1 MRFFRSLI
9 EQSLERTREAT
20 LGVLGINHPGL
31 RQHLSQSMV
40 NELGADGCFLAP
52 LVFEHTF
59 GWQESDVRLQE
70 LQGELLS
77 ASLLETLER
86 PHYRPDPDLPVE
98 KRPYRFGRQQYPYV
112 HQLQAWRTL
121 LDEQPRSA
129 VITTGTGSGKTECFM
144 VPILEDLVREHER
157 SEAALVG
164 VRALFLYP
172 LNALINSQQERLDA
186 WTQKY
191 GNNIRFCL
199 YNGKTEER
207 ADKVRKDQQQ
217 KPNQIL
223 SRQLLRKEPA
233 PILMTNATMLE
244 YMLVR
249 QVDNPILEISRQQQ
263 SLRWIVLDEAH
274 TYVGSQAAELSLL
287 LRRVVQAFGRQP
299 EQIRFIATSATI
311 AGADAKERLERY
323 LAGLAGI
330 SADQVEVI
338 GGSRVWP
345 DLAFDSPG
353 KTVALPTVRDIEPE
367 SEISPARFEA
377 LCQSNIA
384 RRLRHA
390 VISSAKPLDLN
401 DLVAE
406 VADQLQGSNRLERQ
420 QEVLDWLDAMT
431 GTHPAEKK
439 PPFLKLRVH
448 LFQRML
454 HGLWACVDPRCS
466 AKASHLQD
474 WPFGNV
480 YVTQRARC
488 ECHAPVYELGFCSDC
503 KTPHLLAED
512 RNGELHQPSPY
523 AGDEFALNHE
533 NGGEDAA
540 AEVLTANAASTRL
553 IIAGLPAAHEPYV
566 SITLDL
572 ESQKLGAVN
581 AARNINLCLVK
592 EGKEGTGK
600 KEKDFACCSLCQHST
615 WGSSD
620 FLRKAYLGAPFY
632 VANAVP
638 TVLEFC
644 PDPDKEDCQGRSP
657 EELPGRGRK
666 LITFTDSRQ
675 GTARMAV
682 RMQQEAERSRLRGLV
697 FETLRNAQA
706 KADAAPRDIPN
717 GSPAEL
723 LTLAGNLEKQGLA
736 GMAAEL
742 RKQAELLQS
751 GAAPTNQAET
761 IPWPQMADTIAAA
774 RDIDKFILRYNRYA
788 NPALFDGSEGGLTMA
803 RLLLAREFSRRPKN
817 QNSTETLGLIK
828 VGYQGLEKVTTPP
841 PMWAETRAI
850 PALGTA
856 NDPRSALTLDD
867 WRDFLKVALDFYVRE
882 NTFIPMENKM
892 RPWMGSRFSPKA
904 LYSPK
909 SDVQESSTIRKW
921 PQIKPGT
928 PHRLIKLL
936 ELATGLNRTM
946 NADADKINSWLEAA
960 WLALVNAAILESS
973 DTGHRLH
980 LETLTFSL
988 PTEGW
993 VCPLTRRIFDTT
1005 FRGLTPY
1012 LPQKLL
1018 SQDYRCQKIQ
1028 LPALSTLM
1036 PDGSPVPKQ
1045 VQIRQLVARDPAITQ
1060 LRQESLWTDISDRT
1074 VEGGFYYRTAEH
1086 SAQQSAKRLDDYVEE
1101 FKRGDINVLNC
1112 STTME
1117 MGVDIGGISAVV
1129 MNNLPP
1135 HPANYLQRAGR
1146 AGRRNEARAIAY
1158 TLCKADPHNQRAFAN
1173 PKWPFVTAIPAPSI
1187 TLSSA
1192 RIVQRHVNSLLLA
1205 LFLRMHSSNDG
1216 DRTKLTLH
1224 WFFAPDD
1231 SPSQQ
1236 FMAWL
1241 TASPNEFDSAVKQ
1254 LVRGTC
1260 LEGRS
1265 LNSITGE
1272 TRLALRDLEERWLG
1286 EYRNINHKLQ
1296 AASDGPYK
1304 NALALEKQRHENE
1317 YLLRYLASS
1326 AFLPGYGFPTDV
1338 VSLKTY
1344 NFEDFLHQQRK
1355 SDASREDSIFDNK
1368 EMPSRSLN
1376 IAIREYAPGAQV
1388 VIDGR
1393 VYRSAGVSLQ
1403 WHADG
1408 QVNEAQKFDI
1418 AWRCPEC
1425 GNTGVIENAYANNEG
1440 LCCSHCT
1447 TPIPLSERRMV
1458 LRPGG
1463 FVTDFYE
1470 ETTNDITSQKFIRV
1484 ERPRIQLNGESIS
1497 LPDQRCGF
1505 VRFGHEGSVFHHSS
1519 GEHETGYAVCMTCG
1533 RAESMLASGEVPKDL
1548 QPDKAHRPVGGLAGG
1563 RKAHDCSGEAVK
1575 ANLHLGYQIRT
1586 DVLEIF
1592 LKNPLTGEWLP
1603 DTAKGRLIATTL
1615 GVAIRDVI
1623 AEKLGIASSEMGFS
1637 HRLDR
1642 DRDGGQGR
1650 SVIQLFDE
1658 VSGGAGF
1665 VLAGLGDIPQLLT
1678 EAKER
1683 LRCPANCE
1691 NVCSHCLASQDS
1703 RVERE
1708 ELDRKLALQ
1717 WLSESQ
1723 LVEHLGLPDIFAG
1736 LHGARHCSVG
1746 PLRELSSVINS
1757 LDRRDQAASVLVCLH
1772 GDHQDWDLDH
1782 PRVRE
1787 QMLTWAI
1794 AERLK
1799 VKVGIADPALLSV
1812 EQRETLALLAR
1823 LGVELIE
1830 LQTETLQAPHLV
1842 VQLSSQAGVRS
1853 LYSSM
1858 SSVGVPGADWLQGHA
1873 DVVWVTSRLMPTV
1886 TGSVIDSSG
1895 WNQHPQGARIVEVT
1909 SQLDGPVKTLK
1920 KRIAALI
1927 DAQMPELASLI
1938 ANDQAVS
1945 ISYSDRYLKSPWSLM
1960 LLSSFLELF
1969 RSEKLQSLS
1978 VQTLAP
1984 SGSQPSYLLSHDWM
1998 RADDQEA
2005 ILELW
2010 LKSQFDIV
2018 PNINVMNSPRDL
2030 LHCRVITVNWMS
2042 GKISKILLD
2051 QGMGYWRGRMPYRDQ
2066 MGFDFN
2072 ASPHEQALQMV
2083 EKHSSAHM
2091 QQSGEWPTYISC
2103 SMS

>member
-20 LGVLGINHPGL
+20 LGVLGINHSGL
-31 RQHLSQSMV
+31 RRHLSESMV
-40 NELGADGCFLAP
+40 NTLGDEGCFLAP
-52 LVFEHTF
+52 PVFEHTF
-59 GWQESDVRLQE
+59 GWQEAELRLRD
-70 LQGELLS
+70 LQPEGLLS
-77 ASLLETLER
+77 PSLLDTLANA
-86 PHYRPDPDLPVE
+86 PA
-98 KRPYRFGRQQYPYV
+98 YRFPKTARPYV
-112 HQLQAWRTL
+112 HQLHAWRTL
-121 LDEQPRSA
+121 LNEPPRSA

-144 VPILEDLVREHER
+144 VPILEDLVREHEH
-157 SEAALVG
+157 SKAALVG

-186 WTQKY
+186 WTQTY
-191 GNNIRFCL
+191 GSNIRFCL
-199 YNGKTEER
+199 YNGKTAER
-207 ADKVRKDQQQ
+207 ADKVHKEQQQ

-223 SRQLLRKEPA
+223 SRELLRKEPA

-249 QVDNPILEISRQQQ
+249 QVDSPILETSKQQK

-287 LRRVVQAFGRQP
+287 LRRVVQAFGGQP

-311 AGADAKERLERY
+311 AGADAKDRLKRY
-323 LAGLAGI
+323 LADLAGI
-330 SADQVEVI
+330 PLDHVEVI

-345 DLAFDSPG
+345 DLAFEPLSHNL
-353 KTVALPTVRDIEPE
+353 TLQAIRAIEPE
-367 SEISPARFEA
+367 AEVSPARYKA
-377 LCQSNIA
+377 LCGSTIA
-384 RRLRHA
+384 RSLRHA
-390 VISSAKPLDLN
+390 VVSADKPLDLN
-401 DLVAE
+401 DLIAV
-406 VADQLQGSNRLERQ
+406 VTDQLQASRSVEQQ
-420 QEVLDWLDAMT
+420 QEVLDWLDTMT
-431 GTHPAEKK
+431 GTRQDQGQ

-454 HGLWACVDPRCS
+454 HGLWACVDPQCS
-466 AKASHLQD
+466 AKSSYLQN

-488 ECHAPVYELGFCSDC
+488 ECHAPVYELAFCDDC
-503 KTPHLLAED
+503 KAPHLLAED

-533 NGGEDAA
+533 DDGEDTP
-540 AEVLTANAASTRL
+540 AEAPADNTFSTSTRF
-553 IIAGLPAAHEPYV
+553 IIAGLSTAHDPYF
-566 SITLDL
+566 SINLDL
-572 ESQKLGAVN
+572 ESQKLGALN
-581 AARNINLCLVK
+581 ATRNIGIVLAEESRC
-592 EGKEGTGK
+592 
-600 KEKDFACCSLCQHST
+600 CCSHCEY
-615 WGSSD
+615 SSHRTND

-632 VANAVP
+632 IANAVP
-638 TVLEFC
+638 TILEFC
-644 PDPDKEDCQGRSP
+644 PDPDKEDCDGRSP

-682 RMQQEAERSRLRGLV
+682 RMQQEAERSRLRGRV
-697 FETLRNAQA
+697 FEILRNEQA
-706 KADAAPRDIPN
+706 KQDNQRSDPPAGYEQLLASAA
-717 GSPAEL
+717 L
-723 LTLAGNLEKQGLA
+723 LEKHGLYDEA
-736 GMAAEL
+736 KKTRASAEALTPPPPAPVQISWQEMAQTL
-742 RKQAELLQS
+742 SSTK
-751 GAAPTNQAET
+751 
-761 IPWPQMADTIAAA
+761 
-774 RDIDKFILRYNRYA
+774 DIDQFILRYNRYA

-828 VGYQGLEKVTTPP
+828 VGYQGLEKVTTTPP
-841 PMWAETRAI
+841 LWVDTRAI
-850 PALGTA
+850 PALGA
-856 NDPRSALTLDD
+856 VNDPRCALTLDD
-867 WRDFLKVALDFYVRE
+867 WRNFLKVALDFYVRE

-892 RPWMGSRFSPKA
+892 RRWMGSRFSPKA

-909 SDVQESSTIRKW
+909 SDVQETSTIKKW
-921 PQIKPGT
+921 PQIKPST
-928 PHRLIKLL
+928 PHRLVKLL

-946 NADADKINSWLEAA
+946 NADADKLNSWLEAA
-960 WLALVNAAILESS
+960 WEALVKAGILESS
-973 DTGHRLH
+973 DTGHRLR

-1012 LPQKLL
+1012 LPHKLL
-1018 SQDYRCQKIQ
+1018 SQDYRCQKVR
-1028 LPALSTLM
+1028 LPTLSALM

-1045 VQIRQLVARDPAITQ
+1045 MQIRRLVANDAVITQ
-1060 LRQESLWTDISDRT
+1060 LRQESLWTDISDRST
-1074 VEGGFYYRTAEH
+1074 EGGFYYRTAEH
-1086 SAQQSAKRLDDYVEE
+1086 SAQQSAERLDGYVEE

-1146 AGRRNEARAIAY
+1146 AGRRSEAQAIAY
-1158 TLCKADPHNQRAFAN
+1158 TLCKADPHNQRAFTN

-1205 LFLRMHSSNDG
+1205 LFLRMHSSNNG

-1224 WFFAPDD
+1224 WFFASED
-1231 SPSQQ
+1231 SPCQQ
-1236 FMAWL
+1236 LMAWL
-1241 TASPNEFDSAVKQ
+1241 MASPAEYYSAVQQ

-1265 LNSITGE
+1265 CSSITGE
-1272 TRLALRDLEERWLG
+1272 TRLALRDLENRWLG

-1304 NALALEKQRHENE
+1304 KALALEKLRHENE

-1344 NFEDFLHQQRK
+1344 NVEDFLHKQRK
-1355 SDASREDSIFDNK
+1355 GDTSREDSIFDNK

-1408 QVNEAQKFDI
+1408 QVNEAQKFDT

-1425 GNTGVIENAYANNEG
+1425 GNTGVSENAYANTEG
-1440 LCCSHCT
+1440 LRCSHCT
-1447 TPIPLSERRMV
+1447 TLIPPSERRMV
-1458 LRPGG
+1458 LHPGG

-1470 ETTNDITSQKFIRV
+1470 ETTNDVTSQKFIRV
-1484 ERPRIQLNGESIS
+1484 ERPRIQLNGESIA

-1505 VRFGHEGSVFHHSS
+1505 VRFGHDGSVFHHSS
-1519 GEHETGYAVCMTCG
+1519 GENENGYAVCMSCG
-1533 RAESMLASGEVPKDL
+1533 RAESMLASGEVPKEL
-1548 QPDKAHRPVGGLAGG
+1548 QAGKNHRPVGGLAGS
-1563 RKAHDCSGEAVK
+1563 RKERDCSGEAVK

-1586 DVLEIF
+1586 DVLEII
-1592 LKNPLTGEWLP
+1592 LRSPLTGEWLP
-1603 DTAKGRLIATTL
+1603 DTPEGRLIATTL
-1615 GVAIRDVI
+1615 SVAMRDEI
-1623 AEKLGIASSEMGFS
+1623 ADQLGIASSEMGFS
-1637 HRLDR
+1637 YRLDR
-1642 DRDGGQGR
+1642 DRETRQSR
-1650 SVIQLFDE
+1650 AVIQLFDE

-1665 VLAGLGDIPQLLT
+1665 VLAGLRDIALLLSK
-1678 EAKER
+1678 AQER
-1683 LRCPANCE
+1683 LHCTANCE

-1708 ELDRKLALQ
+1708 ELDRKLALR
-1717 WLSESQ
+1717 WLSESR
-1723 LVEHLGLPDIFAG
+1723 LVEHLGLPATFIG
-1736 LHGARHCSVG
+1736 LHGARYCSVG
-1746 PLRELSSVINS
+1746 PLRELSSAINS
-1757 LDRRDQAASVLVCLH
+1757 LDRRDLTASIMLCLH
-1772 GDHQDWDLDH
+1772 GDCADWDLDH
-1782 PRVRE
+1782 PRFRE
-1787 QMLTWAI
+1787 LVLSWSIT
-1794 AERLK
+1794 ERLK
-1799 VKVGIADPALLSV
+1799 VRLGIADPALLSS
-1812 EQRETLALLAR
+1812 EQKETLALLAR

-1830 LQTETLQAPHLV
+1830 LQTGTLQVPHLIA
-1842 VQLSSQAGVRS
+1842 QLVSQAGVRS
-1853 LYSSM
+1853 LYSSRN
-1858 SSVGVPGADWLQGHA
+1858 SVGVPGADWLQGHA
-1873 DVVWVTSRLMPTV
+1873 DVVWATSKLMPAIA
-1886 TGSVIDSSG
+1886 GSHINHRG
-1895 WNQHPQGARIVEVT
+1895 WNQPSQGTRIVEVT

-1920 KRIAALI
+1920 KRLIALMNE
-1927 DAQMPELASLI
+1927 QMPELATLI
-1938 ANDQAVS
+1938 VNDQAVS
-1945 ISYSDRYLKSPWSLM
+1945 IDYSDRYLKSPWSLI
-1960 LLSSFLELF
+1960 LLSGFLALF
-1969 RSEKLQSLS
+1969 RSDQLQSLA

-1984 SGSQPSYLLSHDWM
+1984 SGNQPSYLFNHDWI
-1998 RADDQEA
+1998 RVDDQQA

-2010 LKSQFDIV
+2010 FKSQFDIL
-2018 PNINVMNSPRDL
+2018 PSINVMNRPRDL
-2030 LHCRVITVNWMS
+2030 LHCRVITVSWAS
-2042 GKISKILLD
+2042 GKTSKILLD
-2051 QGMGYWRGRMPYRDQ
+2051 QGMGYWRVRVPHRDQ
-2066 MGFDFN
+2066 MSFDFN
-2072 ASPHEQALQMV
+2072 APGPNQAMQMLEKYSYV
-2083 EKHSSAHM
+2083 EM

-2103 SMS
+2103 IID

>member
-1 MRFFRSLI
+1 MRFFRDLI
-9 EQSLERTREAT
+9 EQSLARTREAT

-52 LVFEHTF
+52 PVFEHTF
-59 GWQESDVRLQE
+59 GWQESDVQLQD

-77 ASLLETLER
+77 ASLLDTLER
-86 PHYRPDPDLPVE
+86 PHYRPDPNLAVE
-98 KRPYRFGRQQYPYV
+98 KRPYRFGRRQSPYT
-112 HQLQAWRTL
+112 HQLQAWHTL

-144 VPILEDLVREHER
+144 VPIIEDLIREHER
-157 SEAALVG
+157 SQAALVG
-164 VRALFLYP
+164 IRALFLYP

-186 WTQKY
+186 WTHKY

-207 ADKVRKDQQQ
+207 ADKVRKEQQQ

-223 SRQLLRKEPA
+223 SRELLRREPA

-299 EQIRFIATSATI
+299 EQIRFVATSATI
-311 AGADAKERLERY
+311 AGADAAERLKRY
-323 LAGLAGI
+323 LADLASI
-330 SADQVEVI
+330 SPDQVEVI

-353 KTVALPTVRDIEPE
+353 KNIALPTVRDIEPE
-367 SEISPARFEA
+367 SEISPARFDA
-377 LCQSNIA
+377 LSQSNIA

-406 VADQLQGSNRLERQ
+406 VSDQLQGSNRLEQQ
-420 QEVLDWLDAMT
+420 QEVLDWLDTMT
-431 GTHPAEKK
+431 GTHPAEKQ
-439 PPFLKLRVH
+439 PPFLKLRAH

-466 AKASHLQD
+466 AKSSHLQD
-474 WPFGNV
+474 WSFGNV

-488 ECHAPVYELGFCSDC
+488 ECHAPVYELGFCDDC
-503 KTPHLLAED
+503 KKAPHLLGEV
-512 RNGELHQPSPY
+512 RNGELHQLSPY

-533 NGGEDAA
+533 GSNEDSPAEVATVSPGGELL
-540 AEVLTANAASTRL
+540 V
-553 IIAGLPAAHEPYV
+553 IAPSQIAHEQAYFPF
-566 SITLDL
+566 SLDL
-572 ESQKLGAVN
+572 ETQKLGALN
-581 AARNINLCLVK
+581 AARNIEIVVAQ
-592 EGKEGTGK
+592 
-600 KEKDFACCSLCQHST
+600 EKDCCCSQCGHPSF
-615 WGSSD
+615 GSSD

-706 KADAAPRDIPN
+706 KADAAPKDTPSGN
-717 GSPAEL
+717 PAEL
-723 LTLAGNLEKQGLA
+723 LAQAENLEKIGMA
-736 GMAAEL
+736 GMAADL
-742 RKQAELLQS
+742 RKRAEQLQS
-751 GAAPTNQAET
+751 GAALANQAET

-774 RDIDKFILRYNRYA
+774 WDIDKFILRYNRYA
-788 NPALFDGSEGGLTMA
+788 NPALFDGNNEGGLTMA

-828 VGYQGLEKVTTPP
+828 VSYQGLERVKTTPP
-841 PMWAETRAI
+841 LWADTRAV
-850 PALGTA
+850 PALGAA

-882 NTFIPMENKM
+882 NTFIPMENTM
-892 RPWMGSRFSPKA
+892 RRWMGSRFSPKA

-960 WLALVNAAILESS
+960 WLALVNAGILESS
-973 DTGHRLH
+973 DTGHRLR

-1028 LPALSTLM
+1028 LPTLSSLM

-1045 VQIRQLVARDPAITQ
+1045 VQIRQLVARDPVIAQ
-1060 LRQESLWTDISDRT
+1060 LRKESLWTDISDRT

-1086 SAQQSAKRLDDYVEE
+1086 SAQQSAKRLDEYVEE
-1101 FKRGDINVLNC
+1101 FKHGDINVLNC

-1146 AGRRNEARAIAY
+1146 AGRRSEARAIAY

-1231 SPSQQ
+1231 SPAQQ

-1241 TASPNEFDSAVKQ
+1241 TASPDEFDRVVKQ

-1265 LNSITGE
+1265 LSSITGE

-1304 NALALEKQRHENE
+1304 KALALEKQRHENE

-1338 VSLKTY
+1338 VSLKTD
-1344 NFEDFLHQQRK
+1344 NIEDFKHQLRK
-1355 SDASREDSIFDNK
+1355 GDANREDSIFDNK

-1447 TPIPLSERRMV
+1447 TPIPPSERRMV

-1470 ETTNDITSQKFIRV
+1470 ETTNDVTSQKFIRV
-1484 ERPRIQLNGESIS
+1484 ERPRIQLNGESIA

-1505 VRFGHEGSVFHHSS
+1505 VRFGHDGSVFHHSS
-1519 GEHETGYAVCMTCG
+1519 GEHEKGYAVCMTCG
-1533 RAESMLASGEVPKDL
+1533 RAESMLASGDIPKYL
-1548 QPDKAHRPVGGLAGG
+1548 QPGTSHFPLGER
-1563 RKAHDCSGEAVK
+1563 RKKEPDCSGEAVK
-1575 ANLHLGYQIRT
+1575 TNLHLGYQIRT
-1586 DVLEIF
+1586 DVLEVF
-1592 LKNPLTGEWLP
+1592 LRNPLTGEWLP
-1603 DTAKGRLIATTL
+1603 DTPEGRLIATTL
-1615 GVAIRDVI
+1615 GVAMRDVI
-1623 AEKLGIASSEMGFS
+1623 ADRLGIASSEMGFS

-1642 DRDGGQGR
+1642 DRDTRQGR

-1665 VLAGLGDIPQLLT
+1665 VLAGLSDIALLL
-1678 EAKER
+1678 AKALER
-1683 LRCPANCE
+1683 LHCTANCE

-1708 ELDRKLALQ
+1708 ELDRKLALR
-1717 WLSESQ
+1717 WLSESR
-1723 LVEHLGLPDIFAG
+1723 LVEHLGLPDTFAG
-1736 LHGARHCSVG
+1736 LHGARYCSVG
-1746 PLRELSSVINS
+1746 PLRELSSAINS
-1757 LDRRDQAASVLVCLH
+1757 LDRRDQTASILLCLH
-1772 GDHQDWDLDH
+1772 GDCADWDLDH
-1782 PRVRE
+1782 PRFRE
-1787 QMLTWAI
+1787 QVLTWAI

-1799 VKVGIADPALLSV
+1799 VRLGIADPALLST
-1812 EQRETLALLAR
+1812 EQKETLALLAR

-1830 LQTETLQAPHLV
+1830 LQTETLQVPHLV
-1842 VQLSSQAGVRS
+1842 SQLSSQSGVRS

-1858 SSVGVPGADWLQGHA
+1858 SSVGVPGADWLQGHT
-1873 DVVWVTSRLMPTV
+1873 DVVWATSKVMPAV
-1886 TGSVIDSSG
+1886 AGNSIDSSG
-1895 WNQHPQGARIVEVT
+1895 WDQHPQGARIVEVT
-1909 SQLDGPVKTLK
+1909 SQLDGPVNTLK
-1920 KRIAALI
+1920 KRITALI
-1927 DAQMPELASLI
+1927 DAKMPELAALI
-1938 ANDQAVS
+1938 ANDQAIS

-1960 LLSSFLELF
+1960 LLSGFLELF
-1969 RSEKLQSLS
+1969 RSDQLQSLA

-1998 RADDQEA
+1998 RVDDQEA

-2010 LKSQFDIV
+2010 LKSQFDIA

-2030 LHCRVITVNWMS
+2030 LHCRVITVNWKS
-2042 GKISKILLD
+2042 SKISKILLD

-2066 MGFDFN
+2066 MNFDFN
-2072 ASPHEQALQMV
+2072 AQHHDQAMQMI
-2083 EKHSSAHM
+2083 EKYSYVQM

-2103 SMS
+2103 VIE

>member
-1 MRFFRSLI
+1 MRFFRNLI

-31 RQHLSQSMV
+31 RRHLNESMV
-40 NELGADGCFLAP
+40 STLGAEGCFLAP
-52 LVFEHTF
+52 PVFEHTF
-59 GWQESDVRLQE
+59 GWREAELRLQDLPSE
-70 LQGELLS
+70 GLLS
-77 ASLLETLER
+77 PSLLDTLACAQA
-86 PHYRPDPDLPVE
+86 
-98 KRPYRFGRQQYPYV
+98 YRFPKTAHPYV

-121 LDEQPRSA
+121 LDETPHSA

-144 VPILEDLVREHER
+144 VPILEDLIREQER
-157 SEAALVG
+157 NEAALVG

-186 WTQKY
+186 WTRKY
-191 GNNIRFCL
+191 GSNIRFCL

-207 ADKVRKDQQQ
+207 ADKVRKDQQ
-217 KPNQIL
+217 KKLNQIL
-223 SRQLLRKEPA
+223 SRELLRKEPA

-249 QVDNPILEISRQQQ
+249 QVDNPILEISRQQK

-274 TYVGSQAAELSLL
+274 TYVGSQAAEMSLL
-287 LRRVVQAFGRQP
+287 LRRVVQAFGRQS

-311 AGADAKERLERY
+311 AGADAEERLKRY
-323 LAGLAGI
+323 LADLAGVPL
-330 SADQVEVI
+330 DHVEVI

-345 DLAFDSPG
+345 DLEFDSPDNNI
-353 KTVALPTVRDIEPE
+353 ALQAIRDIEPE
-367 SEISPARFEA
+367 TAVSAARFKA
-377 LCQSNIA
+377 LCDSTTA
-384 RRLRHA
+384 RSLRHA
-390 VISSAKPLDLN
+390 VVSSSKPLDLD
-401 DLVAE
+401 DLISAVSN
-406 VADQLQGSNRLERQ
+406 QLQGDSPLEQQ
-420 QEVLDWLDAMT
+420 QEVLDWLDTMT
-431 GTHPAEKK
+431 GTHPAEQQL
-439 PPFLKLRVH
+439 PFLKLRAH

-454 HGLWACVDPRCS
+454 HGLWSCVDPQCS
-466 AKASHLQD
+466 AKSAHLQD

-488 ECHAPVYELGFCSDC
+488 VCNAPVYELGFCDDC

-533 NGGEDAA
+533 TGGEDAPV
-540 AEVLTANAASTRL
+540 ELLTANAMSTRL
-553 IIAGLPAAHEPYV
+553 IIAALPAPHGPYF
-566 SITLDL
+566 SISLDL

-581 AARNINLCLVK
+581 ATRNISIVL
-592 EGKEGTGK
+592 TD
-600 KEKDFACCSLCQHST
+600 EKDSCCTLCDN
-615 WGSSD
+615 SSFGTND

-632 VANAVP
+632 IANAVP

-644 PDPDKEDCQGRSP
+644 PDPDKEDCEGRSP

-675 GTARMAV
+675 GTARIAV

-723 LTLAGNLEKQGLA
+723 LTLAENLEKQGLA
-736 GMAAEL
+736 GMAAVL
-742 RKQAELLQS
+742 RSQAELLDS

-761 IPWPQMADTIAAA
+761 IPWPQMADSIAAA

-828 VGYQGLEKVTTPP
+828 VGYQGLEKVSTAPP
-841 PMWAETRAI
+841 LWVDTRAI
-850 PALGTA
+850 PALGAT
-856 NDPRSALTLDD
+856 NDSRSALTLDD

-892 RPWMGSRFSPKA
+892 RRWMGSRFSPKA

-936 ELATGLNRTM
+936 ELATGLNRAM

-960 WLALVNAAILESS
+960 WLALVNAGILESS
-973 DTGHRLH
+973 DTGHRLR

-988 PTEGW
+988 PNEGW

-1018 SQDYRCQKIQ
+1018 SQDYRCQKIP

-1036 PDGSPVPKQ
+1036 LDGSPVPKQ
-1045 VQIRQLVARDPAITQ
+1045 VQIRHLVARDPAIAQ

-1086 SAQQSAKRLDDYVEE
+1086 SAQQSAKRLDDYVED

-1146 AGRRNEARAIAY
+1146 AGRRSEARAIAY

-1231 SPSQQ
+1231 SPGQQ

-1241 TASPNEFDSAVKQ
+1241 TASPDEFDRVVKQ
-1254 LVRGTC
+1254 MVRGTC

-1265 LNSITGE
+1265 LSSITGE

-1296 AASDGPYK
+1296 ATSDGPYK
-1304 NALALEKQRHENE
+1304 KALALEKQRHENE

-1344 NFEDFLHQQRK
+1344 NVEDFLHQQRK

-1447 TPIPLSERRMV
+1447 TFIPPSERRMV

-1470 ETTNDITSQKFIRV
+1470 ETTNDVTSQKFIRV
-1484 ERPRIQLNGESIS
+1484 ERPRIQLNGESIA

-1505 VRFGHEGSVFHHSS
+1505 VRFGHDGSVFHHSS
-1519 GEHETGYAVCMTCG
+1519 GEHEMGYAVCMTCG
-1533 RAESMLASGEVPKDL
+1533 RADSMLATGEVPRDL
-1548 QPDKAHRPVGGLAGG
+1548 QPDKAHRPVGGRAGS
-1563 RKAHDCSGEAVK
+1563 RKERDCSGEAVK
-1575 ANLHLGYQIRT
+1575 ARLHLGYQIRT
-1586 DVLEIF
+1586 DVLEVF
-1592 LKNPLTGEWLP
+1592 LKNPLTAEWLP
-1603 DTAKGRLIATTL
+1603 DTPEGRLIATTL
-1615 GVAIRDVI
+1615 GVAMRDVI
-1623 AEKLGIASSEMGFS
+1623 ADRLGIASSEMGFS

-1642 DRDGGQGR
+1642 DRDTRQGR

-1665 VLAGLGDIPQLLT
+1665 VLAGLSDIALLLGK
-1678 EAKER
+1678 ALDR
-1683 LRCPANCE
+1683 LQCPANCE

-1708 ELDRKLALQ
+1708 ELDRKLALR
-1717 WLSESQ
+1717 WLYESR
-1723 LVEHLGLPDIFAG
+1723 LVEHLGLPDTFAG
-1736 LHGARHCSVG
+1736 LHGARYCSVG
-1746 PLRELSSVINS
+1746 PLRELSAAINS
-1757 LDRRDQAASVLVCLH
+1757 LDRRDPTAAILLCLH
-1772 GDHQDWDLDH
+1772 GECADWDLDH
-1782 PRVRE
+1782 PRFRE
-1787 QMLTWAI
+1787 QVLTWAI
-1794 AERLK
+1794 VERLK
-1799 VKVGIADPALLSV
+1799 VRLGIAGSARLKA
-1812 EQRETLALLAR
+1812 EQKETLALLAR
-1823 LGVELIE
+1823 LGVELVE
-1830 LQTETLQAPHLV
+1830 LQTRTLQAPYLV
-1842 VQLSSQAGVRS
+1842 AQVSAQAGARS
-1853 LYSSM
+1853 LYSNM
-1858 SSVGVPGADWLQGHA
+1858 NNVGEPGANWLQGHA
-1873 DVVWVTSRLMPTV
+1873 DVVWATSKLMPETV
-1886 TGSVIDSSG
+1886 GNSIDCSD
-1895 WNQHPQGARIVEVT
+1895 WNQPLQGARIVEVT
-1909 SQLDGPVKTLK
+1909 SQLDGPLNTMK
-1920 KRIAALI
+1920 KRIAAFI
-1927 DAQMPELASLI
+1927 DDQMPELATLL

-1945 ISYSDRYLKSPWSLM
+1945 VSYSDRYLKSPWSLM
-1960 LLSSFLELF
+1960 LLSSFLDLF
-1969 RSEKLQSLS
+1969 RNDQLQSLA

-1984 SGSQPSYLLSHDWM
+1984 SGSHPSYLLSHDWM
-1998 RADDQEA
+1998 RIDDQAA

-2010 LKSQFDIV
+2010 LKSQFDIA
-2018 PNINVMNSPRDL
+2018 PNIHVMNSPRDL

-2042 GKISKILLD
+2042 GNTSKILLD

-2072 ASPHEQALQMV
+2072 ASPHEQVLQMI
-2083 EKHSSAHM
+2083 EKFSSAHV

-2103 SMS
+2103 SMN

>member
-533 NGGEDAA
+533 NGGEDAP

-856 NDPRSALTLDD
+856 NDPRIALTLDD

>member
-1 MRFFRSLI
+1 MRFFRDLI

-31 RQHLSQSMV
+31 RHHLSQSMV
-40 NELGADGCFLAP
+40 NDLGDDGCFLAP
-52 LVFEHTF
+52 PVFEHTF
-59 GWQESDVRLQE
+59 GWKESNVKLQD
-70 LQGELLS
+70 LQGKLLS
-77 ASLLETLER
+77 ASLLDTLER
-86 PHYRPDPDLPVE
+86 PHYRPDPNLPAE
-98 KRPYRFGRQQYPYV
+98 KRPYRFGRHQYPYT
-112 HQLQAWRTL
+112 HQLQAWRAL

-186 WTQKY
+186 WTHKY

-207 ADKVRKDQQQ
+207 ADKVRKEQQQ

-223 SRQLLRKEPA
+223 SRELLRREPA

-287 LRRVVQAFGRQP
+287 LRRVVQAFGRQS
-299 EQIRFIATSATI
+299 EQIRFVATSATI
-311 AGADAKERLERY
+311 AGADAEERLKRY
-323 LAGLAGI
+323 LADLA
-330 SADQVEVI
+330 DVPLEQVYVI

-345 DLAFDSPG
+345 DLAFDSTG
-353 KTVALPTVRDIEPE
+353 KDIALQTIRHIEPE
-367 SEISPARFEA
+367 VEVSPARFEV
-377 LCQSNIA
+377 LSQSSIA

-401 DLVAE
+401 DLVDE
-406 VADQLQGSNRLERQ
+406 VADQLQGCRRLERQ
-420 QEVLDWLDAMT
+420 QEVLDWLDTMT
-431 GTHPAEKK
+431 GTHPAEKQ

-454 HGLWACVDPRCS
+454 HGLWACVDPKCS
-466 AKASHLQD
+466 AKSSHLLD

-480 YVTQRARC
+480 YVAQRVRC
-488 ECHAPVYELGFCSDC
+488 ECNAPVYELGFCEDC

-533 NGGEDAA
+533 NGGEDAR
-540 AEVLTANAASTRL
+540 AEVLASANVTSTRL
-553 IIAGLPAAHEPYV
+553 IIAGLSAAHNPYF
-566 SITLDL
+566 SMTLDL

-581 AARNINLCLVK
+581 AVGNINLWLVT
-592 EGKEGTGK
+592 EGKEDAGK
-600 KEKDFACCSLCQHST
+600 KERNFACCSFCDHST
-615 WGSSD
+615 WGTSD

-632 VANAVP
+632 IANAVP

-644 PDPDKEDCQGRSP
+644 PDPEKEDCEGRSP

-697 FETLRNAQA
+697 VEALRNAQA
-706 KADAAPRDIPN
+706 KQDNEQPPEPPGYQQLLDAAN
-717 GSPAEL
+717 L
-723 LTLAGNLEKQGLA
+723 LEKLNQYDEAKKIRLQA
-736 GMAAEL
+736 KLLIPPSTPPAQISWQDMAQTLSSTKDVE
-742 RKQAELLQS
+742 Q
-751 GAAPTNQAET
+751 
-761 IPWPQMADTIAAA
+761 
-774 RDIDKFILRYNRYA
+774 FILRYNRYA
-788 NPALFDGSEGGLTMA
+788 NPALFDGTEGGLTMA

-828 VGYQGLEKVTTPP
+828 VGYQGLEKVTTTPP
-841 PMWAETRAI
+841 LWIDTRAI
-850 PALGTA
+850 PSRGATS
-856 NDPRSALTLDD
+856 DPRSSLTLDD
-867 WRDFLKVALDFYVRE
+867 WRDFLKVVLDFYVRE
-882 NTFIPMENKM
+882 NTFIPMDNKM
-892 RPWMGSRFSPKA
+892 RRWMGSRFSPKA

-921 PQIKPGT
+921 PQIKSGT

-936 ELATGLNRTM
+936 ELATSLSRAM
-946 NADADKINSWLEAA
+946 NADANKINSWLEAA
-960 WLALVNAAILESS
+960 WLALVNAGILEPS
-973 DTGHRLH
+973 DTGHRLR
-980 LETLTFSL
+980 LESLTFSL

-1028 LPALSTLM
+1028 LPTLSVLM

-1045 VQIRQLVARDPAITQ
+1045 GQIRQLVAKDPVIAQ

-1146 AGRRNEARAIAY
+1146 AGRRSEARAIAY

-1216 DRTKLTLH
+1216 DRTKLTLQ

-1231 SPSQQ
+1231 SPGQQ
-1236 FMAWL
+1236 FQAWL
-1241 TASPNEFDSAVKQ
+1241 MASPAEFGSAVKQ
-1254 LVRGTC
+1254 LVRGTS

-1265 LNSITGE
+1265 LSSITGE

-1304 NALALEKQRHENE
+1304 KALALEKQRHESE

-1344 NFEDFLHQQRK
+1344 NVEDFLHQQRK
-1355 SDASREDSIFDNK
+1355 GDASREDSIFDNK

-1403 WHADG
+1403 WHGDG

-1425 GNTGVIENAYANNEG
+1425 GSTGVIENAYANNSG

-1447 TPIPLSERRMV
+1447 TPIPPTELCTV

-1470 ETTNDITSQKFIRV
+1470 ETTNDVTSQKFIRV
-1484 ERPRIQLNGESIS
+1484 ERPRIQLNGESIA

-1505 VRFGHEGSVFHHSS
+1505 VRFGHDGSVFHHSS
-1519 GEHETGYAVCMTCG
+1519 GEYEKGYAVCMTCG

-1548 QPDKAHRPVGGLAGG
+1548 QPDKSHRPIGGLAGS
-1563 RKAHDCSGEAVK
+1563 RKERDCSGETVK

-1586 DVLEIF
+1586 DVLEVF
-1592 LKNPLTGEWLP
+1592 LRNPLTGEWLR
-1603 DTAKGRLIATTL
+1603 DTPEGRLVATTL

-1623 AEKLGIASSEMGFS
+1623 ADQLGIASSEMGFGY
-1637 HRLDR
+1637 RLDR
-1642 DRDGGQGR
+1642 DRETRQGR

-1665 VLAGLGDIPQLLT
+1665 VLAGLADIALLLGK
-1678 EAKER
+1678 ALDR
-1683 LRCPANCE
+1683 LQCPANCE

-1708 ELDRKLALQ
+1708 ELDRNLALR
-1717 WLSESQ
+1717 WLSECR
-1723 LVEHLGLPDIFAG
+1723 LVEYLGLPDAFAG
-1736 LHGARHCSVG
+1736 LHGARYCSVG
-1746 PLRELSSVINS
+1746 PLRELSSAINS
-1757 LDRRDQAASVLVCLH
+1757 LDRRDQTASILLCLH
-1772 GDHQDWDLDH
+1772 GDCADWDLDH
-1782 PRVRE
+1782 PRFRE
-1787 QMLTWAI
+1787 QVLAWAI

-1799 VKVGIADPALLSV
+1799 VRLGIADPAQLST
-1812 EQRETLALLAR
+1812 EQKETLALFAR

-1830 LQTETLQAPHLV
+1830 LNTAALQSPHLIA
-1842 VQLSSQAGVRS
+1842 QLPSQAGVRS

-1858 SSVGVPGADWLQGHA
+1858 SSVGVPGPDWLQGHA
-1873 DVVWVTSRLMPTV
+1873 DVVWATSKLMPTV
-1886 TGSVIDSSG
+1886 TGNSIDSSG
-1895 WNQHPQGARIVEVT
+1895 WHQQLQGARIVEIS
-1909 SQLDGPVKTLK
+1909 SQLDGPVNTLK
-1920 KRIAALI
+1920 KRLTALV
-1927 DAQMPELASLI
+1927 DAQMPELAALI
-1938 ANDQAVS
+1938 GNDQAISV
-1945 ISYSDRYLKSPWSLM
+1945 SYSDRYLKSPLSLM
-1960 LLSSFLELF
+1960 FLTGFLELF
-1969 RSEKLQSLS
+1969 RSDELQSLS

-1984 SGSQPSYLLSHDWM
+1984 SGNQPSYLLSHDWM
-1998 RADDQEA
+1998 RADDQKT
-2005 ILELW
+2005 ILRLW
-2010 LKSQFDIV
+2010 LKEQFDIE
-2018 PNINVMNSPRDL
+2018 PDITVMNNPRDL
-2030 LHCRVITVNWMS
+2030 LHCRVITVRWAS
-2042 GKISKILLD
+2042 GRTSKILLD

-2066 MGFDFN
+2066 MNFDFN
-2072 ASPHEQALQMV
+2072 ASPHDQKELMCDKYGYVQ
-2083 EKHSSAHM
+2083 M
-2091 QQSGEWPTYISC
+2091 QQGGEWPTYVSC
-2103 SMS
+2103 VID

>member
-1 MRFFRSLI
+1 MRFFRDLI
-9 EQSLERTREAT
+9 EQSLERSREAT

-52 LVFEHTF
+52 PVFEHTF
-59 GWQESDVRLQE
+59 GWKESELRLQD
-70 LQGELLS
+70 LQAERLLS
-77 ASLLETLER
+77 PSLLNTLESAPTYQFPR
-86 PHYRPDPDLPVE
+86 AAH
-98 KRPYRFGRQQYPYV
+98 PYV
-112 HQLQAWRTL
+112 HQLEAWRIL
-121 LDEQPRSA
+121 LGEKPRST

-144 VPILEDLVREHER
+144 VPILEDLIREHER
-157 SEAALVG
+157 VESALVG

-186 WTQKY
+186 WTRRY

-207 ADKVRKDQQQ
+207 AEKVRREQQQ

-223 SRQLLRKEPA
+223 SRELLRREPA

-249 QVDNPILEISRQQQ
+249 QVDNPILEVSRQQQ

-287 LRRVVQAFGRQP
+287 LRRVVQAFGRHS

-311 AGADAKERLERY
+311 AGADAEERLKRY
-323 LAGLAGI
+323 LADLAGI
-330 SADQVEVI
+330 PLEQVEVI

-345 DLAFDSPG
+345 DLALHSPG
-353 KTVALPTVRDIEPE
+353 KDISLNTIRGIE
-367 SEISPARFEA
+367 SDLEVSPARFEA
-377 LCQSNIA
+377 LCQSNFA

-390 VISSAKPLDLN
+390 VTSAAKPLELN
-401 DLVAE
+401 DLIAE
-406 VADQLQGSNRLERQ
+406 VSDQMQGRSRLEQ
-420 QEVLDWLDAMT
+420 QREMLDWLDAMT
-431 GTHPAEKK
+431 GTFPDKNQ
-439 PPFLKLRVH
+439 PPFLKLRAH

-454 HGLWACVDPRCS
+454 HGLWACVDPQCS
-466 AKASHLQD
+466 AKSIELAE
-474 WPFGNV
+474 WPFGTV
-480 YVTQRARC
+480 YVNQRTRC
-488 ECHAPVYELGFCSDC
+488 ECTAPVYELGFCDDC

-523 AGDEFALNHE
+523 AGDEFALNYE
-533 NGGEDAA
+533 QGGEDSSV
-540 AEVLTANAASTRL
+540 EVARVDHSSKRL
-553 IIAGLPAAHEPYV
+553 VIAGLSAAHEPYF
-566 SITLDL
+566 SYTLDL

-581 AARNINLCLVK
+581 AARNSHIVLV
-592 EGKEGTGK
+592 EEA
-600 KEKDFACCSLCQHST
+600 DACCSHCDHSSFGT
-615 WGSSD
+615 SD

-632 VANAVP
+632 VSNAVP

-644 PDPDKEDCQGRSP
+644 PDPDKEDCAGRSP

-682 RMQQEAERSRLRGLV
+682 RMQQESERSRLRGLV
-697 FETLRNAQA
+697 FEALRNEQA
-706 KADAAPRDIPN
+706 RQENEQVTEPAGYQQLLDAAN
-717 GSPAEL
+717 L
-723 LTLAGNLEKQGLA
+723 LEKLNQYEEAKKIRL
-736 GMAAEL
+736 
-742 RKQAELLQS
+742 QAESLIPPSPPPAQ
-751 GAAPTNQAET
+751 
-761 IPWPQMADTIAAA
+761 IPWQVLAQTLSSTKDVEQ
-774 RDIDKFILRYNRYA
+774 FILRYNRYT

-828 VGYQGLEKVTTPP
+828 VGYQGLEKVTKTPP
-841 PMWAETRAI
+841 LWIDTRAT
-850 PALGTA
+850 PSLGDA
-856 NDPRSALTLDD
+856 NAPRSLLTLDD

-882 NTFIPMENKM
+882 NTFIPMEIKM
-892 RPWMGSRFSPKA
+892 SRWMGSRFSPKV
-904 LYSPK
+904 LYAPQ

-936 ELATGLNRTM
+936 ELATGLNRTL
-946 NADADKINSWLEAA
+946 NADADKINSWLQSA
-960 WLALVNAAILESS
+960 WHELVNAGVLEVLG
-973 DTGHRLH
+973 TGHRLR

-1028 LPALSTLM
+1028 LPALSALI
-1036 PDGSPVPKQ
+1036 PDGTPIPKQ
-1045 VQIRQLVARDPAITQ
+1045 VQIRHLVGSDPVIAQ

-1146 AGRRNEARAIAY
+1146 AGRRKEARAIAY

-1224 WFFAPDD
+1224 WFFASDE
-1231 SPSQQ
+1231 SPCMQ
-1236 FMAWL
+1236 FLAWL
-1241 TASPNEFDSAVKQ
+1241 EVSTDEFGGAVKQ

-1265 LNSITGE
+1265 LSSITGE
-1272 TRLALRDLEERWLG
+1272 ARQVLRGLSERWQG
-1286 EYRNINHKLQ
+1286 EYRNINQKLQ
-1296 AASDGPYK
+1296 TTAEGPYRR
-1304 NALALEKQRHENE
+1304 ALALEAQRHESE
-1317 YLLRYLASS
+1317 YLLRFLASS

-1344 NFEDFLHQQRK
+1344 NVEDFLHQQRRLA
-1355 SDASREDSIFDNK
+1355 ASREDSIFDNK

-1425 GNTGVIENAYANNEG
+1425 GSSDVIDNAYANNDG
-1440 LCCSHCT
+1440 LCCPHCA
-1447 TPIPLSERRMV
+1447 TPIPLDERRLV

-1463 FVTDFYE
+1463 FVTDFFE
-1470 ETTNDITSQKFIRV
+1470 ETTNDVSSQKFIRV
-1484 ERPRIQLNGESIS
+1484 ERPRIQLSGESTA

-1505 VRFGHEGSVFHHSS
+1505 VRFGHDGSVFHHSS
-1519 GEHETGYAVCMTCG
+1519 GENEKGYAVCMACG
-1533 RAESMLASGEVPKDL
+1533 RAESMLGSGEVPKGL
-1548 QPDKAHRPVGGLAGG
+1548 QPDKAHRPVGGSAGS
-1563 RKAHDCSGEAVK
+1563 RKEQDCSGEAVK
-1575 ANLHLGYQIRT
+1575 ANLHLGYKIRT
-1586 DVLEIF
+1586 DVLEVF
-1592 LKNPLTGEWLP
+1592 LRSPLSGEWLP
-1603 DTAKGRLIATTL
+1603 DSAKGRLVAATI
-1615 GVAIRDVI
+1615 GVAMRDVI
-1623 AEKLGIASSEMGFS
+1623 AERLGIASSEMGFS
-1637 HRLDR
+1637 YRLDR
-1642 DRDGGQGR
+1642 DRESGQGR

-1665 VLAGLGDIPQLLT
+1665 VLAGLSDITLLLSQ
-1678 EAKER
+1678 ALER
-1683 LRCPANCE
+1683 LRCPVDCE

-1717 WLSESQ
+1717 WLIDSQ
-1723 LVEHLGLPDIFAG
+1723 LVEHLGLPDVFADIQ
-1736 LHGARHCSVG
+1736 GARYCSSG
-1746 PLRELSSVINS
+1746 PLRELSAAISS
-1757 LDRRDQAASVLVCLH
+1757 RDSRDETGSVLVCLH
-1772 GDHQDWDLDH
+1772 GNQEDWDLDH
-1782 PRVRE
+1782 PRFRE
-1787 QMLTWAI
+1787 QLLAWVI

-1799 VKVGIADPALLSV
+1799 VRVGLASTAHLSA
-1812 EQRETLALLAR
+1812 EQKETLALLAR
-1823 LGVELIE
+1823 LGVELLE
-1830 LQTETLQAPHLV
+1830 VDAAALPAPYLV
-1842 VQLSSQAGVRS
+1842 AQVSSKAGVRS

-1858 SSVGVPGADWLQGHA
+1858 DIVGAPGAYWLQGQA
-1873 DVVWVTSRLMPTV
+1873 DVIWASSKLMAAV
-1886 TGSVIDSSG
+1886 TGKVIECSG
-1895 WNQHPQGARIVEVT
+1895 WSKHEQGARVVEVT
-1909 SQLDGPVKTLK
+1909 TQVDGPISSLK
-1920 KRIAALI
+1920 KRLAALV
-1927 DAQMPELASLI
+1927 DVQMPELASLI
-1938 ANDQAVS
+1938 ANDRAVS
-1945 ISYSDRYLKSPWSLM
+1945 VSYSDRYLKSPWSLM
-1960 LLSSFLELF
+1960 LLSGFLELF
-1969 RSEKLQSLS
+1969 RSDQLQSLS

-1984 SGSQPSYLLSHDWM
+1984 SGNQPSFLLSHDWT
-1998 RADDQEA
+1998 RAEDQVS
-2005 ILELW
+2005 ILTLW

-2018 PNINVMNSPRDL
+2018 PNVQVMTSPRDL
-2030 LHCRVITVNWMS
+2030 LHCRIITVNWAS
-2042 GKISKILLD
+2042 GTVSKILLD
-2051 QGMGYWRGRMPYRDQ
+2051 QGMGYWRGKTPYRDQ

-2072 ASPHEQALQMV
+2072 ASHSEQAMQML
-2083 EKHSSAHM
+2083 EKYSYAQM

-2103 SMS
+2103 VID

>member
-1 MRFFRSLI
+1 MTMQFFRSLI

-20 LGVLGINHPGL
+20 LGVLGINHLGL
-31 RQHLSQSMV
+31 HRHLSESMV
-40 NELGADGCFLAP
+40 NTLGADGCFLAP
-52 LVFEHTF
+52 PVFEHTF
-59 GWQESDVRLQE
+59 GWQEAGLCLQD
-70 LQGELLS
+70 LQREGLLS
-77 ASLLETLER
+77 SSLLDTLASA
-86 PHYRPDPDLPVE
+86 PA
-98 KRPYRFGRQQYPYV
+98 YRFSETTHPYI
-112 HQLQAWRTL
+112 HQLHAWRTL
-121 LDEQPRSA
+121 LDETPRSA

-144 VPILEDLVREHER
+144 VPILEDLIREQER

-186 WTQKY
+186 WTRKY
-191 GNNIRFCL
+191 GSNIRFCL

-207 ADKVRKDQQQ
+207 ADKIRKEQQQ

-223 SRQLLRKEPA
+223 SRELLRKEPA

-249 QVDNPILEISRQQQ
+249 QVDNPILEISKQKQ

-274 TYVGSQAAELSLL
+274 TYVGSQAAEMSLL
-287 LRRVVQAFGRQP
+287 LRRVVQAFGRQS

-311 AGADAKERLERY
+311 AGADAEERLKRY
-323 LAGLAGI
+323 LADLAGVPLE
-330 SADQVEVI
+330 QVEVI

-345 DLAFDSPG
+345 DLEFESPG
-353 KTVALPTVRDIEPE
+353 NNVALQAIRDIEPE
-367 SEISPARFEA
+367 KVVSAARFKA
-377 LCQSNIA
+377 LCDSTTA

-390 VISSAKPLDLN
+390 VVSSGKPLDIN
-401 DLVAE
+401 DLISAVSSE
-406 VADQLQGSNRLERQ
+406 LQGGTRLERQ
-420 QEVLDWLDAMT
+420 EQMLDWIDTMT
-431 GTHPAEKK
+431 GTHPAEQQ

-454 HGLWACVDPRCS
+454 HGLWACVDPQCS
-466 AKASHLQD
+466 AKSAHLRD

-480 YVTQRARC
+480 YVAQRARC
-488 ECHAPVYELGFCSDC
+488 ECHAPVYELGFCNDC

-512 RNGELHQPSPY
+512 RDGELHQPSPY
-523 AGDEFALNHE
+523 AGDEFSLNHDT
-533 NGGEDAA
+533 NGEDAPVEMLMA
-540 AEVLTANAASTRL
+540 KAINTRVV
-553 IIAGLPAAHEPYV
+553 IAGLLAAHDPYI
-566 SITLDL
+566 SINLDL
-572 ESQKLGAVN
+572 DSHKLGTVN
-581 AARNINLCLVK
+581 ATRNLSIVL
-592 EGKEGTGK
+592 TS
-600 KEKDFACCSLCQHST
+600 EKDGCCCSHCENSSFGT
-615 WGSSD
+615 SD

-632 VANAVP
+632 IANAVP

-644 PDPDKEDCQGRSP
+644 PDPDNEDCEGRSP

-697 FETLRNAQA
+697 FETLRNEQA
-706 KADAAPRDIPN
+706 KANAAVKDTFN
-717 GSPAEL
+717 CSPDDMLYQADQ
-723 LTLAGNLEKQGLA
+723 LEKL
-736 GMAAEL
+736 GMASMAVDL
-742 RKQAELLQS
+742 RKKAQLLLS
-751 GAAPTNQAET
+751 GAAPANQSK
-761 IPWPQMADTIAAA
+761 IIRWSQMIETIAAS

-788 NPALFDGSEGGLTMA
+788 NPALFDGNEGCLTMA

-817 QNSTETLGLIK
+817 QNSSETLGLIK
-828 VGYQGLEKVTTPP
+828 VGYMGLEDITTTPP
-841 PMWAETRAI
+841 LWADTFAI
-850 PALGTA
+850 CTQGSASDA
-856 NDPRSALTLDD
+856 RSPLTLDD

-892 RPWMGSRFSPKA
+892 RRWMGSRFSPKA

-909 SDVQESSTIRKW
+909 SDVQESTTIRKW
-921 PQIKPGT
+921 PQIKQGA

-936 ELATGLNRTM
+936 ELATSLNRAL

-960 WLALVNAAILESS
+960 WFALVNARILESV
-973 DTGHRLH
+973 DTGYSLR

-988 PTEGW
+988 PSEGW

-1012 LPQKLL
+1012 LPQKRLN
-1018 SQDYRCQKIQ
+1018 QDYRCRKIQ
-1028 LPALSTLM
+1028 LPTLSTLI

-1045 VQIRQLVARDPAITQ
+1045 VQIRQLVARDPIISQ
-1060 LRQESLWTDISDRT
+1060 LRQENLWTDISDRT

-1173 PKWPFVTAIPAPSI
+1173 PKWPFVTAIPAPNI
-1187 TLSSA
+1187 TLSSE

-1224 WFFAPDD
+1224 WFFAPSD
-1231 SPSQQ
+1231 SSSQQ
-1236 FMAWL
+1236 FLAWL
-1241 TASPNEFDSAVKQ
+1241 RASPNEFDRAVKQ
-1254 LVRGTC
+1254 LVCGTC

-1265 LNSITGE
+1265 LISITSE
-1272 TRLALRDLEERWLG
+1272 TRLALCSLEDRWLG
-1286 EYRNINHKLQ
+1286 DYRTINHKLQ

-1304 NALALEKQRHENE
+1304 KALALEKQRHENE

-1344 NFEDFLHQQRK
+1344 SVEDFLHQQRK
-1355 SDASREDSIFDNK
+1355 SEASREDSIFDNK
-1368 EMPSRSLN
+1368 EMPSRSLD

-1403 WHADG
+1403 WHANG

-1425 GNTGVIENAYANNEG
+1425 GNTGVMENAYTNNEG
-1440 LCCSHCT
+1440 LCCSHCSSV
-1447 TPIPLSERRMV
+1447 IPRSERRMV

-1470 ETTNDITSQKFIRV
+1470 ETSNDVTSQKFIRI
-1484 ERPRIQLNGESIS
+1484 ERPRIQLYSESIS
-1497 LPDQRCGF
+1497 LPDPRCGF
-1505 VRFGHEGSVFHHSS
+1505 VRFGHDGSVFHHSS
-1519 GEHETGYAVCMTCG
+1519 GEHGNGYAVCMNCG
-1533 RAESMLASGEVPKDL
+1533 RSASMLASDEVPKDL
-1548 QPDKAHRPVGGLAGG
+1548 QPDKAHRPVGGQTGS
-1563 RKAHDCSGEAVK
+1563 RKESDCSGEAIK

-1586 DVLEIF
+1586 DVLEVF
-1592 LKNPLTGEWLP
+1592 LKNPLTGEWLS
-1603 DTAKGRLIATTL
+1603 DTPKGRLIATTL

-1623 AEKLGIASSEMGFS
+1623 AGNLGIASSEMGFS

-1642 DRDGGQGR
+1642 DRDSGQGR

-1665 VLAGLGDIPQLLT
+1665 VLSGLGDILQLLT
-1678 EAKER
+1678 KAKER
-1683 LRCPANCE
+1683 LSCPANCD

-1708 ELDRKLALQ
+1708 ELDRRLALQ
-1717 WLSESQ
+1717 WLCESQ
-1723 LVEHLGLPDIFAG
+1723 LIEHLGLHDIFAS
-1736 LHGARHCSVG
+1736 LRGARHCSVG
-1746 PLRELSSVINS
+1746 PMRELSSFINS
-1757 LDRRDQAASVLVCLH
+1757 LDRRDQTASVLVCLH

-1782 PRVRE
+1782 PLVRE
-1787 QMLTWAI
+1787 KILSWAI
-1794 AERLK
+1794 TERLK
-1799 VKVGIADPALLSV
+1799 IRVGIAAPASLRV
-1812 EQRETLALLAR
+1812 EQKEALALLTR

-1830 LQTETLQAPHLV
+1830 LQAETLQAPYLV
-1842 VQLSSQAGVRS
+1842 AQVSSQAGVWS

-1858 SSVGVPGADWLQGHA
+1858 SSVGAPGPDWLQGHA
-1873 DVVWVTSRLMPTV
+1873 DAVWVTSKLMPAV
-1886 TGSVIDSSG
+1886 KGGSIASDTWS
-1895 WNQHPQGARIVEVT
+1895 QHHQGARIVEVT
-1909 SQLDGPVKTLK
+1909 SELNGPVDTLK
-1920 KRIAALI
+1920 TRLAALI
-1927 DAQMPELASLI
+1927 NTQMPELASLI
-1938 ANDQAVS
+1938 SNDQAVS
-1945 ISYSDRYLKSPWSLM
+1945 ITYSDRYLKSPWSLM
-1960 LLSSFLELF
+1960 LLTSFLELF
-1969 RSEKLQSLS
+1969 RSEKLQSISLN
-1978 VQTLAP
+1978 TLAP
-1984 SGSQPSYLLSHDWM
+1984 NGSQPSFFLSHDWM
-1998 RADDQEA
+1998 RAEDQEA

-2010 LKSQFDIV
+2010 LKSQFELAPDIK
-2018 PNINVMNSPRDL
+2018 VMSSPRDL
-2030 LHCRVITVNWMS
+2030 LHSRVITVNWSS
-2042 GKISKILLD
+2042 GKVSKVLLD
-2051 QGMGYWRGRMPYRDQ
+2051 QGMGYWRCRMPSREQ
-2066 MGFDFN
+2066 MHFDFN
-2072 ASPHEQALQMV
+2072 QSPNEQVLQMLDTF
-2083 EKHSSAHM
+2083 SSAHM
-2091 QQSGEWPTYISC
+2091 QQSGDWPTYISC

>member
-1 MRFFRSLI
+1 MHFFRNLI

-31 RQHLSQSMV
+31 RRHLSESMV
-40 NELGADGCFLAP
+40 NTLGAEGCLLAP
-52 LVFEHTF
+52 PVFEHTF
-59 GWQESDVRLQE
+59 GWREDDLRLQD
-70 LQGELLS
+70 LQSKGLLS
-77 ASLLETLER
+77 PSLLDTLANA
-86 PHYRPDPDLPVE
+86 PA
-98 KRPYRFGRQQYPYV
+98 YRFARTAHPYV

-121 LDEQPRSA
+121 LDEEPRSA

-144 VPILEDLVREHER
+144 VPILENLIREHER

-186 WTQKY
+186 WTRKY
-191 GNNIRFCL
+191 GSNIRFCL

-207 ADKVRKDQQQ
+207 ADKVRKEQQQ

-223 SRQLLRKEPA
+223 SRELLRKEPA

-249 QVDNPILEISRQQQ
+249 QVDNPILEMSRQQK

-274 TYVGSQAAELSLL
+274 TYVGSQAAEMSLL
-287 LRRVVQAFGRQP
+287 LRRVVQAFDRQS

-311 AGADAKERLERY
+311 AGADANERLKRY
-323 LAGLAGI
+323 LADLAGVPL
-330 SADQVEVI
+330 DQVEVI

-345 DLAFDSPG
+345 DLAFD
-353 KTVALPTVRDIEPE
+353 TVGNDIGLQAVRDIEPGTAV
-367 SEISPARFEA
+367 SAARFKA
-377 LCQSNIA
+377 LCDSTIA
-384 RRLRHA
+384 RNLRHA
-390 VISSAKPLDLN
+390 VVSSDKPLDLH
-401 DLVAE
+401 DLIGTVSE
-406 VADQLQGSNRLERQ
+406 QLEGGSALEQQ
-420 QEVLDWLDAMT
+420 QEVLDWLDTMT
-431 GTHPAEKK
+431 GTHPEEGQ
-439 PPFLKLRVH
+439 PPFLKLRIH

-454 HGLWACVDPRCS
+454 HGLWACVDPLCS
-466 AKASHLQD
+466 AKPRYLQD

-480 YVTQRARC
+480 YVAQRARC
-488 ECHAPVYELGFCSDC
+488 VCHAPVYELGFCDDC

-512 RNGELHQPSPY
+512 RNGELHQPNPY
-523 AGDEFALNHE
+523 AGDEFALNDE
-533 NGGEDAA
+533 NGGEEPPAGL
-540 AEVLTANAASTRL
+540 LTANAASTRL
-553 IIAGLPAAHEPYV
+553 IITGLPAAHKPYFP
-566 SITLDL
+566 ITLDL
-572 ESQKLGAVN
+572 ESQKLGLV
-581 AARNINLCLVK
+581 AASRNIGIVLT
-592 EGKEGTGK
+592 E
-600 KEKDFACCSLCQHST
+600 EKDGCCSYCDNSSLGT
-615 WGSSD
+615 SD

-632 VANAVP
+632 IANAVP

-644 PDPDKEDCQGRSP
+644 PDPDKADCDGRSP

-697 FETLRNAQA
+697 FEALRNAQA
-706 KADAAPRDIPN
+706 KADSAPKDTP
-717 GSPAEL
+717 SVTPAEL
-723 LTLAGNLEKQGLA
+723 LAQAESLEKIGMA
-736 GMAAEL
+736 GMAADL
-742 RKQAELLQS
+742 RNRAEQLQS
-751 GAAPTNQAET
+751 GAAPAHQAEI
-761 IPWPQMADTIAAA
+761 IPWPQMVNIIAAA
-774 RDIDKFILRYNRYA
+774 RDIDQFILRYNRYV
-788 NPALFDGSEGGLTMA
+788 NPALFDRGESGLTMA
-803 RLLLAREFSRRPKN
+803 RLLLAREFSRRPKK

-828 VGYQGLEKVTTPP
+828 VGYQGLEKVTTTPP
-841 PMWAETRAI
+841 LWSDTRAI
-850 PALGTA
+850 PALGAAT
-856 NDPRSALTLDD
+856 DPRSALTLDD
-867 WRDFLKVALDFYVRE
+867 WQDFLKVALDFYVRE

-892 RPWMGSRFSPKA
+892 RRWMGSRFSPKA

-936 ELATGLNRTM
+936 ELATGLNRATS
-946 NADADKINSWLEAA
+946 ADAVQINSWLEAA
-960 WLALVNAAILESS
+960 WLALVNAGILESS
-973 DTGHRLH
+973 DTGHHLR

-988 PTEGW
+988 PYEGW

-1028 LPALSTLM
+1028 IAALCSLM

-1045 VQIRQLVARDPAITQ
+1045 VQIRQLVARDPVIAQ
-1060 LRQESLWTDISDRT
+1060 LRQENLWTDISDRT

-1086 SAQQSAKRLDDYVEE
+1086 SAQQSAKRLDEYVEE

-1146 AGRRNEARAIAY
+1146 AGRRSEARAIAY

-1173 PKWPFVTAIPAPSI
+1173 PKWPFVTTIPAPSI

-1224 WFFAPDD
+1224 WFFVPDD
-1231 SPSQQ
+1231 SPAQQ

-1241 TASPNEFDSAVKQ
+1241 TAIPDEFDRAVKQ

-1265 LNSITGE
+1265 LSSITGE

-1304 NALALEKQRHENE
+1304 KALTLEKQRHENE

-1344 NFEDFLHQQRK
+1344 NVEDFLHQQRK

-1425 GNTGVIENAYANNEG
+1425 GNTGVIENAYVNNEG

-1447 TPIPLSERRMV
+1447 TLIPTSERRMV

-1470 ETTNDITSQKFIRV
+1470 ETTNDVTSQKFIRV
-1484 ERPRIQLNGESIS
+1484 ERPRIQLNGESIA

-1505 VRFGHEGSVFHHSS
+1505 VRFGHDGSVFHHSS
-1519 GEHETGYAVCMTCG
+1519 GEHEKGYAVCMTCG
-1533 RAESMLASGEVPKDL
+1533 RAESMLAPDEVPRDL
-1548 QPDKAHRPVGGLAGG
+1548 QPDKAHRPVGGLAGS
-1563 RKAHDCSGEAVK
+1563 RKERDCSGEAVM

-1586 DVLEIF
+1586 DVLEVV
-1592 LKNPLTGEWLP
+1592 LRNPLTGEWLP
-1603 DTAKGRLIATTL
+1603 DTPEGRLIATTL
-1615 GVAIRDVI
+1615 GVAMRDVI
-1623 AEKLGIASSEMGFS
+1623 ADRLGIASSEMGFS

-1642 DRDGGQGR
+1642 DRDTRQGR

-1665 VLAGLGDIPQLLT
+1665 VLAGLSDIALLLGK
-1678 EAKER
+1678 ALDR
-1683 LRCPANCE
+1683 LHCSANCE

-1708 ELDRKLALQ
+1708 ELNRKLALQ
-1717 WLSESQ
+1717 WLDESR
-1723 LVEHLGLPDIFAG
+1723 LVEHLGLPDTFAG
-1736 LHGARHCSVG
+1736 LHGARYCSVG
-1746 PLRELSSVINS
+1746 PLRELGAAINS
-1757 LDRRDQAASVLVCLH
+1757 LDRRDPTAAILLCLH
-1772 GDHQDWDLDH
+1772 GDCAEWDLDH
-1782 PRVRE
+1782 PRFRE
-1787 QMLTWAI
+1787 QVLTWAI

-1799 VKVGIADPALLSV
+1799 VRLGIADSARLNV

-1823 LGVELIE
+1823 LDVELVE
-1830 LQTETLQAPHLV
+1830 LQSGTLQAPYLV
-1842 VQLSSQAGVRS
+1842 AQLSSQAGARS
-1853 LYSSM
+1853 LYSNM
-1858 SSVGVPGADWLQGHA
+1858 NSVGEPGADWLQGQA
-1873 DVVWVTSRLMPTV
+1873 DVVWATSKLMPPIV
-1886 TGSVIDSSG
+1886 GASIDCSS
-1895 WNQHPQGARIVEVT
+1895 WSQPPQGARIVEVT
-1909 SQLDGPVKTLK
+1909 SQLDGPVNTLK

-1927 DAQMPELASLI
+1927 DDQMPELASLL

-1945 ISYSDRYLKSPWSLM
+1945 VSYSDRYLKSPWSLM

-1969 RSEKLQSLS
+1969 RYDQLQSLA

-1984 SGSQPSYLLSHDWM
+1984 SGNQPSYFLNHDWM
-1998 RADDQEA
+1998 RVGDQEA

-2010 LKSQFDIV
+2010 LKSQFNIV
-2018 PNINVMNSPRDL
+2018 PSINVMSSPRDL
-2030 LHCRVITVNWMS
+2030 LHCRVITVSWMS

-2051 QGMGYWRGRMPYRDQ
+2051 QGMGYWRCRMPYRDQ
-2066 MGFDFN
+2066 MRFDFN
-2072 ASPHEQALQMV
+2072 ASPHQQALQMV
-2083 EKHSSAHM
+2083 EKLSSTHM

-2103 SMS
+2103 SIS

>member
-20 LGVLGINHPGL
+20 LGVLGINHSGL
-31 RQHLSQSMV
+31 RRHLSESMV
-40 NELGADGCFLAP
+40 STLGDEGCFLAP
-52 LVFEHTF
+52 PVFEHTF
-59 GWQESDVRLQE
+59 GWQEAELRLRD
-70 LQGELLS
+70 LQPEGLLS
-77 ASLLETLER
+77 PSLLDTLANA
-86 PHYRPDPDLPVE
+86 PA
-98 KRPYRFGRQQYPYV
+98 YRFPKSARPYV
-112 HQLQAWRTL
+112 HQLHAWRTL
-121 LDEQPRSA
+121 LNEPPRSA

-144 VPILEDLVREHER
+144 VPILEDLIREHEH

-186 WTQKY
+186 WTRKY
-191 GNNIRFCL
+191 GSNIRFCL

-207 ADKVRKDQQQ
+207 ADKVRKEQHQ

-223 SRQLLRKEPA
+223 SRELVRKEPA

-249 QVDNPILEISRQQQ
+249 QVDNPILEISRQQK

-287 LRRVVQAFGRQP
+287 LRRVVQAFGRQS
-299 EQIRFIATSATI
+299 EQIRFVATSATI
-311 AGADAKERLERY
+311 AGADAEERLKRY
-323 LAGLAGI
+323 LADLAGI
-330 SADQVEVI
+330 PIDQVEVI

-353 KTVALPTVRDIEPE
+353 KDIALPTISDIEPE
-367 SEISPARFEA
+367 AEVSPARFEA
-377 LCQSNIA
+377 LSQSNIA

-406 VADQLQGSNRLERQ
+406 VADQLQGHSRIERQ
-420 QEVLDWLDAMT
+420 QEVLEWLDTMT
-431 GTHPAEKK
+431 GTHLADKQ

-466 AKASHLQD
+466 AKSSHLQD

-488 ECHAPVYELGFCSDC
+488 ECHAPVYELGFCDDC
-503 KTPHLLAED
+503 KKAPHLLGEV
-512 RNGELHQPSPY
+512 RNGELHQLSPY

-533 NGGEDAA
+533 GSNEDSPAEVATISSGGE
-540 AEVLTANAASTRL
+540 LL
-553 IIAGLPAAHEPYV
+553 IIAPSQIAHEQAYFPF
-566 SITLDL
+566 SLDL
-572 ESQKLGAVN
+572 ETQKLGALN
-581 AARNINLCLVK
+581 AARNIEIVVAQENDC
-592 EGKEGTGK
+592 
-600 KEKDFACCSLCQHST
+600 CCSQCGHASF
-615 WGSSD
+615 GASD

-706 KADAAPRDIPN
+706 KQDHQRSELPAGYQQLLDNAAM
-717 GSPAEL
+717 
-723 LTLAGNLEKQGLA
+723 LESINQYEAAKA
-736 GMAAEL
+736 TRAAAEAL
-742 RKQAELLQS
+742 IPPPPSPVQ
-751 GAAPTNQAET
+751 
-761 IPWPQMADTIAAA
+761 IPWQAMAQTLSCTK
-774 RDIDKFILRYNRYA
+774 DIEQFILRYNRYA
-788 NPALFDGSEGGLTMA
+788 NPALFDGYEGGLTMA

-841 PMWAETRAI
+841 PLWLDTRAT
-850 PALGTA
+850 PATGDA
-856 NDPRSALTLDD
+856 NSPRTALTPED
-867 WRDFLKVALDFYVRE
+867 WHDFLKVALDFYVRE

-892 RPWMGSRFSPKA
+892 RRWMGSRFSPKA

-909 SDVQESSTIRKW
+909 SDVQESSAIRKW

-936 ELATGLNRTM
+936 ELATGLNRTL

-960 WLALVNAAILESS
+960 WKDLTNNAVGIIETS
-973 DTGHRLH
+973 DIGHRLR
-980 LETLTFSL
+980 LETLVFSL

-1012 LPQKLL
+1012 LPHKLL

-1028 LPALSTLM
+1028 LPVLSALI

-1045 VQIRQLVARDPAITQ
+1045 TQIRQLVANDPVIAQ

-1086 SAQQSAKRLDDYVEE
+1086 SAQQSAERLDGYVEE
-1101 FKRGDINVLNC
+1101 FKHGDINVLNC

-1146 AGRRNEARAIAY
+1146 AGRRSEARAIAY

-1231 SPSQQ
+1231 SPCQQ
-1236 FMAWL
+1236 FLAWL
-1241 TASPNEFDSAVKQ
+1241 TASPEEFGSAVKQ

-1265 LNSITGE
+1265 LSSITGE
-1272 TRLALRDLEERWLG
+1272 TRLASRDLEERWLG
-1286 EYRNINHKLQ
+1286 EYRNLNQKLQ

-1304 NALALEKQRHENE
+1304 EALKREKQRHENE
-1317 YLLRYLASS
+1317 YLLRDFASR
-1326 AFLPGYGFPTDV
+1326 AFLPGYGFPTNV
-1338 VSLKTY
+1338 VSLKTD
-1344 NFEDFLHQQRK
+1344 NIEDYLHKQKKQGE
-1355 SDASREDSIFDNK
+1355 SREDCVFDYK
-1368 EMPSRSLN
+1368 GRPSRSLN

-1388 VIDGR
+1388 VMDGR

-1425 GNTGVIENAYANNEG
+1425 GNTGVIENAYANNAG
-1440 LCCSHCT
+1440 LCCSHCAKS
-1447 TPIPLSERRMV
+1447 IPPSERRMV

-1470 ETTNDITSQKFIRV
+1470 ETTNDVTSQKFIRV
-1484 ERPRIQLNGESIS
+1484 ERPRIQLNGETIA

-1505 VRFGHEGSVFHHSS
+1505 VRFGHDGSVFHHSS
-1519 GEHETGYAVCMTCG
+1519 GEHEKGYAVCMSCG
-1533 RAESMLASGEVPKDL
+1533 RAESMLASGEVPKVL
-1548 QPDKAHRPVGGLAGG
+1548 QPDKTHYPIGERHKDP
-1563 RKAHDCSGEAVK
+1563 DCLGEAVK
-1575 ANLHLGYQIRT
+1575 TNLHLGYQIRT

-1592 LKNPLTGEWLP
+1592 LRNPLTGEWLP
-1603 DTAKGRLIATTL
+1603 DTPEGRLIATTL
-1615 GVAIRDVI
+1615 SVAMRDEI
-1623 AEKLGIASSEMGFS
+1623 ADQLGIASSEMGFS
-1637 HRLDR
+1637 YRLDR
-1642 DRDGGQGR
+1642 DRETRQGR

-1665 VLAGLGDIPQLLT
+1665 VLAGLGDIALLLGK
-1678 EAKER
+1678 ALER
-1683 LRCPANCE
+1683 LHCTANCE
-1691 NVCSHCLASQDS
+1691 NVCSHCLAGQDS

-1708 ELDRKLALQ
+1708 ELDRKLALR
-1717 WLSESQ
+1717 WLSESR
-1723 LVEHLGLPDIFAG
+1723 LVEHLGLPATFVG
-1736 LHGARHCSVG
+1736 VHGARYCSVG
-1746 PLRELSSVINS
+1746 PLRELSSAINS
-1757 LDRRDQAASVLVCLH
+1757 LDRRDLTSSIMLCLH
-1772 GDHQDWDLDH
+1772 GDCADWDLDH
-1782 PRVRE
+1782 PRFRE
-1787 QMLTWAI
+1787 LVLSWSIT
-1794 AERLK
+1794 ERLK
-1799 VKVGIADPALLSV
+1799 VRLGIADPALLSS
-1812 EQRETLALLAR
+1812 EQKETLALLAC

-1830 LQTETLQAPHLV
+1830 LQTGTLQVPHLIA
-1842 VQLSSQAGVRS
+1842 QLVSQAGVRS
-1853 LYSSM
+1853 LYSSRN
-1858 SSVGVPGADWLQGHA
+1858 SVGVPGADWLQGHA
-1873 DVVWVTSRLMPTV
+1873 DVVWATSKLMPAIA
-1886 TGSVIDSSG
+1886 GSHINHRG
-1895 WNQHPQGARIVEVT
+1895 WNQPSQGTRIVEVT

-1920 KRIAALI
+1920 KRLIALMNE
-1927 DAQMPELASLI
+1927 QMPELATLI
-1938 ANDQAVS
+1938 VNDQAVS
-1945 ISYSDRYLKSPWSLM
+1945 IDYSDRYLKSPWSLI
-1960 LLSSFLELF
+1960 LLSGFLALF
-1969 RSEKLQSLS
+1969 RSDQLQSLA

-1984 SGSQPSYLLSHDWM
+1984 SGNQPSYLFNHDWI
-1998 RADDQEA
+1998 RVDDQQA

-2010 LKSQFDIV
+2010 FKSQFDIL
-2018 PNINVMNSPRDL
+2018 PSINVMNRPRDL
-2030 LHCRVITVNWMS
+2030 LHCRVITVSWAS
-2042 GKISKILLD
+2042 GKTSKILLD
-2051 QGMGYWRGRMPYRDQ
+2051 QGMGYWRVRVPHRDQ
-2066 MGFDFN
+2066 MSFDFN
-2072 ASPHEQALQMV
+2072 APGPNQAMQMLEKYSYV
-2083 EKHSSAHM
+2083 EM

-2103 SMS
+2103 IID

>member
-1 MRFFRSLI
+1 MRFFRDLI

-20 LGVLGINHPGL
+20 LGVLGIKHPGL
-31 RQHLSQSMV
+31 RHHLSQSIV
-40 NELGADGCFLAP
+40 NELGDDDCFLAP
-52 LVFEHTF
+52 PVFEHTF
-59 GWQESDVRLQE
+59 GWNESNVKLQD
-70 LQGELLS
+70 LQGDLLS
-77 ASLLETLER
+77 TSLLDTLER
-86 PHYRPDPDLPVE
+86 PHYRPDPNLSVE
-98 KRPYRFGRQQYPYV
+98 KRPYRFARHQYPYT
-112 HQLQAWRTL
+112 HQLQAWRVL
-121 LDEQPRSA
+121 LDEEPRSA

-157 SEAALVG
+157 SESALVG

-186 WTQKY
+186 WTHKY

-223 SRQLLRKEPA
+223 SRELLRREPA

-287 LRRVVQAFGRQP
+287 LRRVVQAFGRQS
-299 EQIRFIATSATI
+299 EQIRFVATSATI
-311 AGADAKERLERY
+311 AGEDAEERLKRY
-323 LAGLAGI
+323 LADLA
-330 SADQVEVI
+330 DVPLEQVDVI

-345 DLAFDSPG
+345 DLVLNSPS
-353 KTVALPTVRDIEPE
+353 KNIALQEIRHIEPE
-367 SEISPARFEA
+367 ADVSPARFEM
-377 LCQSNIA
+377 LTQSTIA

-401 DLVAE
+401 DLLDE
-406 VADQLQGSNRLERQ
+406 VADQLQGDSLGERQ
-420 QEVLDWLDAMT
+420 QEVLDWLDTMT
-431 GTHPAEKK
+431 GTHPDEGQ
-439 PPFLKLRVH
+439 PPFLKLRIH

-454 HGLWACVDPRCS
+454 HGLWACVDPQCS
-466 AKASHLQD
+466 AKPSHLQD

-488 ECHAPVYELGFCSDC
+488 KCHAPVYELGFCDDC

-512 RNGELHQPSPY
+512 RNGELHQLSTY

-533 NGGEDAA
+533 NGSEDAPP
-540 AEVLTANAASTRL
+540 EVLTANTSSTRL
-553 IIAGLPAAHEPYV
+553 IIAGLSAAHEPYFPT
-566 SITLDL
+566 TLDL

-581 AARNINLCLVK
+581 VPRNIKLFLVR
-592 EGKEGTGK
+592 EGKESSGK
-600 KEKDFACCSLCQHST
+600 KEKDCACCSHCNNSSFGT
-615 WGSSD
+615 SD

-632 VANAVP
+632 IANAVP

-644 PDPDKEDCQGRSP
+644 PDPDKADCEGRSP

-706 KADAAPRDIPN
+706 KADAAPKDTPS

-723 LTLAGNLEKQGLA
+723 LNLAENLEKQGLA

-751 GAAPTNQAET
+751 GAAPANEAEI
-761 IPWPQMADTIAAA
+761 IPWPQMAESLAAA

-788 NPALFDGSEGGLTMA
+788 NPALFDGSEGGMTMA

-828 VGYQGLEKVTTPP
+828 VGYQGLDKVTTTPP
-841 PMWAETRAI
+841 LWVDSRAT
-850 PALGTA
+850 PAVGA
-856 NDPRSALTLDD
+856 ASDPRSALTLDD

-892 RPWMGSRFSPKA
+892 RRWMGSRFSPKA

-909 SDVQESSTIRKW
+909 SDVQESNIIRKW
-921 PQIKPGT
+921 PQIKQGT
-928 PHRLIKLL
+928 PHRLIRLL

-960 WLALVNAAILESS
+960 WLALVNAGILEAS
-973 DTGHRLH
+973 DTGYRLR

-988 PTEGW
+988 PTDGW

-1012 LPQKLL
+1012 LPQKLM

-1028 LPALSTLM
+1028 IPAFSTLM
-1036 PDGSPVPKQ
+1036 PDGSPAPKQ
-1045 VQIRQLVARDPAITQ
+1045 LQIRHLVARDAVIDQ

-1146 AGRRNEARAIAY
+1146 AGRRSEARAIAY
-1158 TLCKADPHNQRAFAN
+1158 TLCKADPHNQRAFSN

-1192 RIVQRHVNSLLLA
+1192 RIVQRHVNSLLLS
-1205 LFLRMHSSNDG
+1205 LFLRTHSSNNG

-1231 SPSQQ
+1231 SPGQQ
-1236 FMAWL
+1236 LMAWL
-1241 TASPNEFDSAVKQ
+1241 TAGPDDFDRAVKQ

-1265 LNSITGE
+1265 LSSITGE
-1272 TRLALRDLEERWLG
+1272 TRLALRNLEERWLS
-1286 EYRNINHKLQ
+1286 EYRNINQKLQ

-1304 NALALEKQRHENE
+1304 KALALEKQRHENE

-1344 NFEDFLHQQRK
+1344 NVEDFLHQHWK

-1425 GNTGVIENAYANNEG
+1425 GNTGLVENAYANNEG

-1447 TPIPLSERRMV
+1447 TPIPSSERHMV

-1470 ETTNDITSQKFIRV
+1470 ETTNDVTSQKFIRV
-1484 ERPRIQLNGESIS
+1484 ERPRIQLNAESIA

-1519 GEHETGYAVCMTCG
+1519 GEHEKGYAICMTCG

-1548 QPDKAHRPVGGLAGG
+1548 QPDKAHRPVGGLAGS
-1563 RKAHDCSGEAVK
+1563 RKERDCSGEAVK

-1586 DVLEIF
+1586 DVLEVF
-1592 LKNPLTGEWLP
+1592 LRNPLTGEWLS
-1603 DTAKGRLIATTL
+1603 DTPEDRLIATTL
-1615 GVAIRDVI
+1615 GVAMRDVI
-1623 AEKLGIASSEMGFS
+1623 ADRLGIASSEMGFS

-1642 DRDGGQGR
+1642 DRDTRQGR

-1665 VLAGLGDIPQLLT
+1665 VLAGLSDIALLLGK
-1678 EAKER
+1678 ALDR
-1683 LRCPANCE
+1683 LQCPANCE

-1708 ELDRKLALQ
+1708 ELDRKLALR
-1717 WLSESQ
+1717 WLSEAR
-1723 LVEHLGLPDIFAG
+1723 LVEHLGLPDTFAE
-1736 LHGARHCSVG
+1736 LHGARYCSLG
-1746 PLRELSSVINS
+1746 PLRELSAAINS
-1757 LDRRDQAASVLVCLH
+1757 LDRRDQTASILLCLY
-1772 GDHQDWDLDH
+1772 GDCADWDLDH
-1782 PRVRE
+1782 PRFRE
-1787 QMLTWAI
+1787 QLLTWAVT
-1794 AERLK
+1794 ERLK
-1799 VKVGIADPALLSV
+1799 VRLGIADPLLLGA
-1812 EQRETLALLAR
+1812 EQKETLALLVR
-1823 LGVELIE
+1823 LGVELVELPIE
-1830 LQTETLQAPHLV
+1830 VLHAPYLV
-1842 VQLSSQAGVRS
+1842 AQLSSQAGVRS
-1853 LYSSM
+1853 LYSNINN
-1858 SSVGVPGADWLQGHA
+1858 VGVPGADWLQGHA
-1873 DVVWVTSRLMPTV
+1873 DVVWATSKLMPAV
-1886 TGSVIDSSG
+1886 TGNSIDSRS
-1895 WNQHPQGARIVEVT
+1895 WHQPLHGARIVEIS
-1909 SQLDGPVKTLK
+1909 SQLDGPVNTLR
-1920 KRIAALI
+1920 KRLTVLI
-1927 DAQMPELASLI
+1927 DAQMPELAALI
-1938 ANDQAVS
+1938 RNDQAISV
-1945 ISYSDRYLKSPWSLM
+1945 SYSDRYLKSPLTLM
-1960 LLSSFLELF
+1960 FLTGFLELF
-1969 RSEKLQSLS
+1969 RSDELQTISI
-1978 VQTLAP
+1978 QTLAP
-1984 SGSQPSYLLSHDWM
+1984 GGNQPSYLLNHDWM
-1998 RADDQEA
+1998 RADEQKSV
-2005 ILELW
+2005 LRFW
-2010 LKSQFDIV
+2010 LTEQFDIE
-2018 PNINVMNSPRDL
+2018 PDITLMSSPRDL
-2030 LHCRVITVNWMS
+2030 LHCRVITVRWAS
-2042 GKISKILLD
+2042 GRISKILLD

-2066 MGFDFN
+2066 MNFDFN
-2072 ASPHEQALQMV
+2072 MSPHDQKDVML
-2083 EKHSSAHM
+2083 EKYSYVQM
-2091 QQSGEWPTYISC
+2091 QQSGEWPTYVSC
-2103 SMS
+2103 VID

>member
-1 MRFFRSLI
+1 MRFFRDLI

-20 LGVLGINHPGL
+20 LGVLGINHLGL
-31 RQHLSQSMV
+31 RRHLSESMV
-40 NELGADGCFLAP
+40 NTLGAEGCFLAP
-52 LVFEHTF
+52 PVFEHTF
-59 GWQESDVRLQE
+59 GWREAELRLQD
-70 LQGELLS
+70 LPSGGLLS
-77 ASLLETLER
+77 PSLLDTLASA
-86 PHYRPDPDLPVE
+86 PA
-98 KRPYRFGRQQYPYV
+98 YRFPKTAHPYV
-112 HQLQAWRTL
+112 HQLQAWRIL

-144 VPILEDLVREHER
+144 VPILEDLIREHER
-157 SEAALVG
+157 SKTALVG

-186 WTQKY
+186 WTRRY
-191 GNNIRFCL
+191 GSDIRFCL

-207 ADKVRKDQQQ
+207 ADKVRKEQQQ

-223 SRQLLRKEPA
+223 SRELLRKEPA

-249 QVDNPILEISRQQQ
+249 QVDNPILEISRQQK

-274 TYVGSQAAELSLL
+274 TYVGSQAAEMSLL
-287 LRRVVQAFGRQP
+287 LRRVVQAFGRQS

-311 AGADAKERLERY
+311 AGADAQERLKRY
-323 LAGLAGI
+323 LPDLAGVPL
-330 SADQVEVI
+330 DQVEVI

-345 DLAFDSPG
+345 DLASDSAG
-353 KTVALPTVRDIEPE
+353 NDIGLQAIRDIEPE
-367 SEISPARFEA
+367 TAVSAARFKA
-377 LCQSNIA
+377 LCDSTIA
-384 RRLRHA
+384 RSLRHA
-390 VISSAKPLDLN
+390 VVSSDKPLDLH
-401 DLVAE
+401 DLIGTVSE
-406 VADQLQGSNRLERQ
+406 QLQGGSSFEQ
-420 QEVLDWLDAMT
+420 QQKVLDWLDTMT
-431 GTHPAEKK
+431 GTHPAEGQ
-439 PPFLKLRVH
+439 PPFLKLRIH

-454 HGLWACVDPRCS
+454 HGLWACVDPQCS
-466 AKASHLQD
+466 AKSAHLQD

-488 ECHAPVYELGFCSDC
+488 ECHAPVYELGFCDDC

-533 NGGEDAA
+533 GGGEDAA
-540 AEVLTANAASTRL
+540 AELLKANAASARL
-553 IIAGLPAAHEPYV
+553 IIAGSPAAHEPYV

-592 EGKEGTGK
+592 EGKEGTDK
-600 KEKDFACCSLCQHST
+600 KEKDFACCSHCEHST

-632 VANAVP
+632 IANAVP

-644 PDPDKEDCQGRSP
+644 PDPDKADCEGRSP

-697 FETLRNAQA
+697 FEKLRNAQA
-706 KADAAPRDIPN
+706 KADAAPKDTPSGN
-717 GSPAEL
+717 PAEL
-723 LTLAGNLEKQGLA
+723 LAQAENLEKIGMA

-742 RKQAELLQS
+742 RKQAELLHS
-751 GAAPTNQAET
+751 GAAPANQTET

-828 VGYQGLEKVTTPP
+828 VGYQGLEKVTTSPP
-841 PMWAETRAI
+841 LWVDTRAI
-850 PALGTA
+850 PAMGAADDSRT
-856 NDPRSALTLDD
+856 ALTLDD

-882 NTFIPMENKM
+882 NTFILMENKM
-892 RPWMGSRFSPKA
+892 RRWMGSRFSPKS
-904 LYSPK
+904 LFSPK

-936 ELATGLNRTM
+936 ELATGMNRTM

-960 WLALVNAAILESS
+960 WLALINAGILESS
-973 DTGHRLH
+973 DTGHRLR
-980 LETLTFSL
+980 LESLTFSL
-988 PTEGW
+988 PNEGW

-1028 LPALSTLM
+1028 LPALSSLM
-1036 PDGSPVPKQ
+1036 PDGSPVAKQ
-1045 VQIRQLVARDPAITQ
+1045 VQIRQLAAKDPVITQ

-1146 AGRRNEARAIAY
+1146 AGRRSEARAIAY
-1158 TLCKADPHNQRAFAN
+1158 TLCKADPHNQRAFTN

-1224 WFFAPDD
+1224 WFFASDE
-1231 SPSQQ
+1231 SPAQQ
-1236 FMAWL
+1236 FVAWL
-1241 TASPNEFDSAVKQ
+1241 TASPDVYEGAVKQ

-1265 LNSITGE
+1265 LSSITGE

-1296 AASDGPYK
+1296 TGSDGPYK
-1304 NALALEKQRHENE
+1304 KALMLEKQRHENE

-1344 NFEDFLHQQRK
+1344 NVEDFLHQQRK

-1447 TPIPLSERRMV
+1447 TPIPPSERRMV

-1463 FVTDFYE
+1463 FVSDFYE
-1470 ETTNDITSQKFIRV
+1470 ETTNDVTSQKYIRV
-1484 ERPRIQLNGESIS
+1484 ERPRIQLYGESIA

-1505 VRFGHEGSVFHHSS
+1505 VRFGHDGSVFHHSS
-1519 GEHETGYAVCMTCG
+1519 GEHEMGYAVCMTCG
-1533 RAESMLASGEVPKDL
+1533 RAESMLASGEVPRDL
-1548 QPDKAHRPVGGLAGG
+1548 QPDKAHRPVGGLAGS
-1563 RKAHDCSGEAVK
+1563 RKEHDCSGEAVK
-1575 ANLHLGYQIRT
+1575 ASLHLGYQIRT
-1586 DVLEIF
+1586 DVLE
-1592 LKNPLTGEWLP
+1592 LTLRNPLTGEWLP
-1603 DTAKGRLIATTL
+1603 DNPEGRLIATTL
-1615 GVAIRDVI
+1615 GVAMRDVI
-1623 AEKLGIASSEMGFS
+1623 ADRLGIASSEMGFS

-1642 DRDGGQGR
+1642 DRDTRQGR

-1665 VLAGLGDIPQLLT
+1665 VLAGLSDIALLLGK
-1678 EAKER
+1678 ALDR
-1683 LRCPANCE
+1683 LQCPANCE
-1691 NVCSHCLASQDS
+1691 NVCSQCLASQDS

-1708 ELDRKLALQ
+1708 ELDRKLALR
-1717 WLSESQ
+1717 WLSECR
-1723 LVEHLGLPDIFAG
+1723 LVEHLRLPDVFAG
-1736 LHGARHCSVG
+1736 LHGARYCSVG
-1746 PLRELSSVINS
+1746 PLRELSAAINS
-1757 LDRRDQAASVLVCLH
+1757 LDRRDQTTSILLCLH
-1772 GDHQDWDLDH
+1772 GDPRDWDLDH
-1782 PRVRE
+1782 PRFRE
-1787 QMLTWAI
+1787 QVLTWAI
-1794 AERLK
+1794 SERIK
-1799 VKVGIADPALLSV
+1799 VRLGIAEPALLNS
-1812 EQRETLALLAR
+1812 EQKETLALLAR
-1823 LGVELIE
+1823 LGVELVE
-1830 LQTETLQAPHLV
+1830 WQTGALQAPYMV
-1842 VQLSSQAGVRS
+1842 AQLSSQAGARS
-1853 LYSSM
+1853 LYSNM
-1858 SSVGVPGADWLQGHA
+1858 NNVAVPGSDWLQGHT
-1873 DVVWVTSRLMPTV
+1873 DVVWASSKLMPAV
-1886 TGSVIDSSG
+1886 MGNSIDSAA
-1895 WNQHPQGARIVEVT
+1895 WHQPPQGARIVEIS
-1909 SQLDGPVKTLK
+1909 SQLDGPVNTLTNRLK
-1920 KRIAALI
+1920 AMI
-1927 DAQMPELASLI
+1927 DAQMPELAALI
-1938 ANDQAVS
+1938 RNDRAISV
-1945 ISYSDRYLKSPWSLM
+1945 SYSDRYLKSP
-1960 LLSSFLELF
+1960 LSVMFLTGFLELF
-1969 RSEKLQSLS
+1969 QNDELQSLS
-1978 VQTLAP
+1978 IQTLAP
-1984 SGSQPSYLLSHDWM
+1984 SGNQPSYLLSHDWM
-1998 RADDQEA
+1998 RRDDQVT
-2005 ILELW
+2005 ILRLW
-2010 LKSQFDIV
+2010 LMEQFDIE
-2018 PNINVMNSPRDL
+2018 PDITVMNNPRDL
-2030 LHCRVITVNWMS
+2030 LHSRVITTRWAS
-2042 GKISKILLD
+2042 GSTSKILLD
-2051 QGMGYWRGRMPYRDQ
+2051 QGMGYWRGRMPYRDH
-2066 MGFDFN
+2066 MNFDFN
-2072 ASPHEQALQMV
+2072 ASPHDQKELLCDRYGYVQ
-2083 EKHSSAHM
+2083 M
-2091 QQSGEWPTYISC
+2091 QQGGEWPTYVSC
-2103 SMS
+2103 VID

>member
-1 MRFFRSLI
+1 MQFFRSLI
-9 EQSLERTREAT
+9 ERSLERTREAT
-20 LGVLGINHPGL
+20 LGVLGISHLGL
-31 RQHLSQSMV
+31 RRHLSESMV
-40 NELGADGCFLAP
+40 KTLGADGCFLAP
-52 LVFEHTF
+52 PVFEHTF
-59 GWQESDVRLQE
+59 GWQESDLRLQD
-70 LQGELLS
+70 LQREGLLS
-77 ASLLETLER
+77 ASLLDTLASA
-86 PHYRPDPDLPVE
+86 PA
-98 KRPYRFGRQQYPYV
+98 YRFPKTAYPYV
-112 HQLQAWRTL
+112 HQLNAWRTL
-121 LDEQPRSA
+121 LDETPRSA

-144 VPILEDLVREHER
+144 VPILEDLIREQER
-157 SEAALVG
+157 REAALVG

-186 WTQKY
+186 WTRKY
-191 GNNIRFCL
+191 GSNIRFCL

-207 ADKVRKDQQQ
+207 ADKVRKEQQQ

-223 SRQLLRKEPA
+223 SRELLREEPA

-249 QVDNPILEISRQQQ
+249 QVDNPILEISKQQQ

-274 TYVGSQAAELSLL
+274 TYVGSQAAEMSLL
-287 LRRVVQAFGRQP
+287 LRRVVQAFGRQS
-299 EQIRFIATSATI
+299 EKIRFIATSATI
-311 AGADAKERLERY
+311 AAADAEERLKRY
-323 LAGLAGI
+323 LADLAGVPI
-330 SADQVEVI
+330 DQVEVI

-345 DLAFDSPG
+345 DLEFDSPSSN
-353 KTVALPTVRDIEPE
+353 TSLQAIRDIEPE
-367 SEISPARFEA
+367 TAVSAARFEA
-377 LCQSNIA
+377 LCNSNIA
-384 RRLRHA
+384 RSLRHA
-390 VISSAKPLDLN
+390 VVSSGTPLDLD
-401 DLVAE
+401 DLISAVSN
-406 VADQLQGSNRLERQ
+406 QLQGGTRLEQQ
-420 QEVLDWLDAMT
+420 QEVLDWLDTMT
-431 GTHPAEKK
+431 GTHPAKQQ

-454 HGLWACVDPRCS
+454 HGLWACVDPQCS
-466 AKASHLQD
+466 AKSAHLQD

-488 ECHAPVYELGFCSDC
+488 ECHAPVYELGFCDDC

-523 AGDEFALNHE
+523 AGDEFALNHDV
-533 NGGEDAA
+533 GSEDAPV
-540 AEVLTANAASTRL
+540 ELLTANAMGTRL
-553 IIAGLPAAHEPYV
+553 IIAGLPAAHEPYF
-566 SITLDL
+566 SISLDL
-572 ESQKLGAVN
+572 ESHKLGVVN
-581 AARNINLCLVK
+581 ATRNIGIVLT
-592 EGKEGTGK
+592 E
-600 KEKDFACCSLCQHST
+600 EKDCCCSHCENSSFGT
-615 WGSSD
+615 SD

-632 VANAVP
+632 IANAVP

-644 PDPDKEDCQGRSP
+644 PDPDKDDCEGRSP

-706 KADAAPRDIPN
+706 KANAAPKDAPSGN
-717 GSPAEL
+717 PAEM
-723 LTLAGNLEKQGLA
+723 LTQAENLEKM
-736 GMAAEL
+736 GMAAMAAAL
-742 RKQAELLQS
+742 RKQAQLLQC
-751 GAAPTNQAET
+751 GAAPANQAEV
-761 IPWPQMADTIAAA
+761 IPWSQMADTIAAT
-774 RDIDKFILRYNRYA
+774 RDIDKFILRSNRYA

-803 RLLLAREFSRRPKN
+803 RLLLAREFSRRPKY
-817 QNSTETLGLIK
+817 QNSMETLGLIK
-828 VGYQGLEKVTTPP
+828 VGYQGLESVTTTPP
-841 PMWAETRAI
+841 LWVDTRAI
-850 PALGTA
+850 PATGDVNA
-856 NDPRSALTLDD
+856 PRSPLTLDD

-892 RPWMGSRFSPKA
+892 RRWMGSRFSPKA

-909 SDVQESSTIRKW
+909 SDVQESTTIKRW
-921 PQIKPGT
+921 PQIKPRT

-936 ELATGLNRTM
+936 ELATSLNRIM
-946 NADADKINSWLEAA
+946 NADADKINTWLEAA
-960 WLALVNAAILESS
+960 WLALVNANILESS
-973 DTGHRLH
+973 DGGRRLR

-988 PTEGW
+988 PSEGW
-993 VCPLTRRIFDTT
+993 VCPLTHRIFDTT

-1012 LPQKLL
+1012 LPRKLL
-1018 SQDYRCQKIQ
+1018 NQDYRCQKIQ
-1028 LPALSTLM
+1028 LPALSNLM

-1045 VQIRQLVARDPAITQ
+1045 VQIRQQVTRDPDINK

-1146 AGRRNEARAIAY
+1146 AGRRSEARAIAY

-1173 PKWPFVTAIPAPSI
+1173 PKWPFVTAIPAPNI

-1192 RIVQRHVNSLLLA
+1192 RIVQRHLNSLLLA

-1224 WFFAPDD
+1224 WFFAPSD
-1231 SPSQQ
+1231 SPGQQ

-1241 TASPNEFDSAVKQ
+1241 TASPDEYESAVKH

-1260 LEGRS
+1260 LEGRALS
-1265 LNSITGE
+1265 SITGE

-1296 AASDGPYK
+1296 AAIDGPYK
-1304 NALALEKQRHENE
+1304 KALALEKHRHENE

-1338 VSLKTY
+1338 VNLKTY
-1344 NFEDFLHQQRK
+1344 NVEDFLHQQRK
-1355 SDASREDSIFDNK
+1355 GEASREDSIFDNK

-1403 WHADG
+1403 WHAEG

-1447 TPIPLSERRMV
+1447 TPIPPGERRMV

-1470 ETTNDITSQKFIRV
+1470 ETTNDVTSQKFIRV
-1484 ERPRIQLNGESIS
+1484 ERPRIQLHGESIS
-1497 LPDQRCGF
+1497 LSDQRCGF
-1505 VRFGHEGSVFHHSS
+1505 VRFGHDGSVFHHSS
-1519 GEHETGYAVCMTCG
+1519 GEHEKGYAVCMTCG
-1533 RAESMLASGEVPKDL
+1533 RAESMLATGDVPNDL
-1548 QPDKAHRPVGGLAGG
+1548 QPDKAHRPVGGLAGS
-1563 RKAHDCSGEAVK
+1563 RKERDCSGEAVK

-1586 DVLEIF
+1586 DALEIF
-1592 LKNPLTGEWLP
+1592 LKNPLTGEWLS

-1637 HRLDR
+1637 HRFDR

-1658 VSGGAGF
+1658 VSGGGGF
-1665 VLAGLGDIPQLLT
+1665 VLAGLGDLPQLLA

-1683 LRCPANCE
+1683 LRCPVNCE
-1691 NVCSHCLASQDS
+1691 NVCSHCLANQDS

-1708 ELDRKLALQ
+1708 ELDRKLTLL

-1723 LVEHLGLPDIFAG
+1723 LVEHLGLPDIFSG

-1746 PLRELSSVINS
+1746 PLRELSSAINS
-1757 LDRRDQAASVLVCLH
+1757 LDRRDQTASILVCLH

-1787 QMLTWAI
+1787 QILTWAI

-1799 VKVGIADPALLSV
+1799 VRIGIPDPASLGV
-1812 EQRETLALLAR
+1812 EQKDTLALLTR
-1823 LGVELIE
+1823 FGVELTE
-1830 LQTETLQAPHLV
+1830 LPTEALHPPHLV
-1842 VQLSSQAGVRS
+1842 VQVSSQSGVRS
-1853 LYSSM
+1853 FYSSI
-1858 SSVGVPGADWLQGHA
+1858 SSVAVPGPDWLQGHA
-1873 DVVWVTSRLMPTV
+1873 DAVWVTSKLMPVV
-1886 TGSVIDSSG
+1886 TGNTIASDT

-1909 SQLDGPVKTLK
+1909 SELNGPVENLK
-1920 KRIAALI
+1920 KRLATLI

-1960 LLSSFLELF
+1960 LLTSFLELF
-1969 RSEKLQSLS
+1969 RSKTLQSLS
-1978 VQTLAP
+1978 LHTLAP
-1984 SGSQPSYLLSHDWM
+1984 SGSQPSFLLSHDWM

-2010 LKSQFDIV
+2010 LKSQFDLL
-2018 PNINVMNSPRDL
+2018 PDINVMNSPRDL
-2030 LHCRVITVNWMS
+2030 LHSRVITVNWAS
-2042 GKISKILLD
+2042 GKTSKILLD
-2051 QGMGYWRGRMPYRDQ
+2051 QGMGYWRAQMPYRDQ
-2066 MGFDFN
+2066 MYFDFN
-2072 ASPHEQALQMV
+2072 ASPDKQALQMLD
-2083 EKHSSAHM
+2083 KFSCALMH
-2091 QQSGEWPTYISC
+2091 QSGDWPTYISC
-2103 SMS
+2103 SIS

>member
-1 MRFFRSLI
+1 MRFFRNLI

-31 RQHLSQSMV
+31 RRHLSESMV
-40 NELGADGCFLAP
+40 NTLGAEGCFLAP
-52 LVFEHTF
+52 PVFEHTF
-59 GWQESDVRLQE
+59 GWREAELRLQDLPSE
-70 LQGELLS
+70 GLLS
-77 ASLLETLER
+77 PSLLDTLASA
-86 PHYRPDPDLPVE
+86 PA
-98 KRPYRFGRQQYPYV
+98 YRFPKTAHPYV

-121 LDEQPRSA
+121 LDETPRSA

-144 VPILEDLVREHER
+144 VPILEDLIREHER

-186 WTQKY
+186 WTRKY
-191 GNNIRFCL
+191 SSNIRFCL

-207 ADKVRKDQQQ
+207 ADKVRKEQQQ

-223 SRQLLRKEPA
+223 SRELLRKEPA

-274 TYVGSQAAELSLL
+274 TYVGSQAAEMSLL
-287 LRRVVQAFGRQP
+287 LRRVVQAFGRQS

-311 AGADAKERLERY
+311 AGADAQERLKRY
-323 LAGLAGI
+323 LADLAGVPLE
-330 SADQVEVI
+330 QVEVI

-345 DLAFDSPG
+345 DLAFDSAG
-353 KTVALPTVRDIEPE
+353 NDIGLQAIRDIEPGTE
-367 SEISPARFEA
+367 VSAARFKA
-377 LCQSNIA
+377 LCGSSIA
-384 RRLRHA
+384 RSLRHA
-390 VISSAKPLDLN
+390 VVSSDKPLDLH
-401 DLVAE
+401 DLIGTVSE
-406 VADQLQGSNRLERQ
+406 QLQGGSSLEQQ
-420 QEVLDWLDAMT
+420 QEVLDWLDTMT
-431 GTHPAEKK
+431 GTHPDEGQ
-439 PPFLKLRVH
+439 PPFLKLRIH

-454 HGLWACVDPRCS
+454 HGLWACINPQCS
-466 AKASHLQD
+466 AKSSHLQD

-488 ECHAPVYELGFCSDC
+488 ECHAPVYELGFCDDC

-533 NGGEDAA
+533 NGGEDAP
-540 AEVLTANAASTRL
+540 AELLTANAASTHL
-553 IIAGLPAAHEPYV
+553 IIAGLPAAHEPYFP
-566 SITLDL
+566 ITLDL
-572 ESQKLGAVN
+572 ESQKLGAVS
-581 AARNINLCLVK
+581 ATRNIGIVLT
-592 EGKEGTGK
+592 E
-600 KEKDFACCSLCQHST
+600 EKDGCCSHCDNSSLGT
-615 WGSSD
+615 SD

-632 VANAVP
+632 IANAVP

-644 PDPDKEDCQGRSP
+644 PDPDKADCEGRSP

-706 KADAAPRDIPN
+706 KADAVPKDTPSGN
-717 GSPAEL
+717 PAEL
-723 LTLAGNLEKQGLA
+723 LAQAENLEKIGMA

-742 RKQAELLQS
+742 RRQAELLQS
-751 GAAPTNQAET
+751 GAAPANQAEI
-761 IPWPQMADTIAAA
+761 IPWPQMADIIAAA

-828 VGYQGLEKVTTPP
+828 VGYQGLEKVTTTPP
-841 PMWAETRAI
+841 LWVDTRAI
-850 PALGTA
+850 PALGAA

-892 RPWMGSRFSPKA
+892 RRWMGSRFSPKA

-936 ELATGLNRTM
+936 ELATGLNRAM

-960 WLALVNAAILESS
+960 WLALVNAGILEAS
-973 DTGHRLH
+973 DTGHRLR

-988 PTEGW
+988 LTEGW

-1028 LPALSTLM
+1028 LPALSSLM

-1045 VQIRQLVARDPAITQ
+1045 IQIRQLVARDPVIAQ

-1146 AGRRNEARAIAY
+1146 AGRRSEARAIAY
-1158 TLCKADPHNQRAFAN
+1158 TLCKADPHNQRAFAQ
-1173 PKWPFVTAIPAPSI
+1173 PKWPFLTAIPAPSI

-1231 SPSQQ
+1231 SPAQQ

-1241 TASPNEFDSAVKQ
+1241 TASPDEFDRAVKQ
-1254 LVRGTC
+1254 LARGTC

-1265 LNSITGE
+1265 LSSITGE

-1304 NALALEKQRHENE
+1304 KALALEKQRHENE

-1338 VSLKTY
+1338 VNLKTY
-1344 NFEDFLHQQRK
+1344 NVEDFLHQQRK
-1355 SDASREDSIFDNK
+1355 SDTSREDSIFDNK

-1447 TPIPLSERRMV
+1447 TPIPPSERRMV

-1470 ETTNDITSQKFIRV
+1470 ETTNDVTSQKFIRV
-1484 ERPRIQLNGESIS
+1484 ERPRIQLNGESIA

-1505 VRFGHEGSVFHHSS
+1505 VRFGHDGSVFHHSS
-1519 GEHETGYAVCMTCG
+1519 GEHEKGYAVCLTCG
-1533 RAESMLASGEVPKDL
+1533 RAESMLASGEVPRDL
-1548 QPDKAHRPVGGLAGG
+1548 QPDKAHRPVGGLAGS
-1563 RKAHDCSGEAVK
+1563 RKERDCSGEAVK
-1575 ANLHLGYQIRT
+1575 ASLHLGYQIRT
-1586 DVLEIF
+1586 DVLEVF
-1592 LKNPLTGEWLP
+1592 LRNPLTGEWLP
-1603 DTAKGRLIATTL
+1603 DTPEGRLIATTL
-1615 GVAIRDVI
+1615 GVAMRDVI
-1623 AEKLGIASSEMGFS
+1623 ADRLGIASSEMGFGY
-1637 HRLDR
+1637 RLDR
-1642 DRDGGQGR
+1642 DRDPRQGR

-1665 VLAGLGDIPQLLT
+1665 VLAGLSDIALLLGK
-1678 EAKER
+1678 ALDR
-1683 LRCPANCE
+1683 LQCPANCE

-1717 WLSESQ
+1717 WLSESR
-1723 LVEHLGLPDIFAG
+1723 LVEHLGLPDTFAG
-1736 LHGARHCSVG
+1736 LHGARYCSVG
-1746 PLRELSSVINS
+1746 PLRALSAAINS
-1757 LDRRDQAASVLVCLH
+1757 LDRRDPTAAILLCLH
-1772 GDHQDWDLDH
+1772 GDCADWDLDH
-1782 PRVRE
+1782 PRFRE
-1787 QMLTWAI
+1787 QVLTWAI

-1799 VKVGIADPALLSV
+1799 VRLGIADPALLSA
-1812 EQRETLALLAR
+1812 EQKETLALLAR
-1823 LGVELIE
+1823 LGVELVE
-1830 LQTETLQAPHLV
+1830 LQTGTLQAPYLV
-1842 VQLSSQAGVRS
+1842 AQLSSQAGARS
-1853 LYSSM
+1853 LYSNM
-1858 SSVGVPGADWLQGHA
+1858 NNVGVPGADWLQGHA
-1873 DVVWVTSRLMPTV
+1873 DVVWATSKLMPAIA
-1886 TGSVIDSSG
+1886 GNSIDCSG
-1895 WNQHPQGARIVEVT
+1895 WSQPPQGARIVEVT

-1927 DAQMPELASLI
+1927 DDKMPELASLL

-1945 ISYSDRYLKSPWSLM
+1945 VSYSDRYLKSPWSLM

-1969 RSEKLQSLS
+1969 RNDQLQSLA

-1998 RADDQEA
+1998 RVNDQEA

-2010 LKSQFDIV
+2010 LKSQFDIT

-2042 GKISKILLD
+2042 GKICKILLD

-2072 ASPHEQALQMV
+2072 ASPHEQALQMI
-2083 EKHSSAHM
+2083 EKLSSAHM
-2091 QQSGEWPTYISC
+2091 QQSGAWPTYISC
-2103 SMS
+2103 SIN

>member
-20 LGVLGINHPGL
+20 LGVLGINHSGL
-31 RQHLSQSMV
+31 RRHLSESMV
-40 NELGADGCFLAP
+40 STLGDEGCFLAP
-52 LVFEHTF
+52 PVFEHTF
-59 GWQESDVRLQE
+59 GWQEAELRLRD
-70 LQGELLS
+70 LQPEGLLS
-77 ASLLETLER
+77 PSLLDTLANA
-86 PHYRPDPDLPVE
+86 PA
-98 KRPYRFGRQQYPYV
+98 YRFPKTARPYV
-112 HQLQAWRTL
+112 HQLHAWRTL
-121 LDEQPRSA
+121 LNEPPRSA

-144 VPILEDLVREHER
+144 VPILEDLIREHEH

-186 WTQKY
+186 WTRNY
-191 GNNIRFCL
+191 GSNIRFCL

-207 ADKVRKDQQQ
+207 ADKVRKEQHQ

-223 SRQLLRKEPA
+223 SRELLRKEPA

-249 QVDNPILEISRQQQ
+249 QVDNPILEISRQQK

-287 LRRVVQAFGRQP
+287 LRRVVQAFGRQS
-299 EQIRFIATSATI
+299 EQIRFVATSATI
-311 AGADAKERLERY
+311 AGADAEERLKRY
-323 LAGLAGI
+323 LADLAGI
-330 SADQVEVI
+330 PIDQVEVI
-338 GGSRVWP
+338 GGSRFWP

-353 KTVALPTVRDIEPE
+353 KNIALPTISDIEPE
-367 SEISPARFEA
+367 AEVSPARFEA
-377 LCQSNIA
+377 LSQSNIA

-390 VISSAKPLDLN
+390 VISSAKSLDLN

-406 VADQLQGSNRLERQ
+406 VADQLQGHSRIERQ
-420 QEVLDWLDAMT
+420 QEVLDWLDTMT
-431 GTHPAEKK
+431 GTHLADKQ

-466 AKASHLQD
+466 AKSSHLQD

-488 ECHAPVYELGFCSDC
+488 ECHAPVYELGFCDDC
-503 KTPHLLAED
+503 KKAPHLLGEV
-512 RNGELHQPSPY
+512 RNGELHQLSPY

-533 NGGEDAA
+533 GSNEDSPAEVATISSGGE
-540 AEVLTANAASTRL
+540 LL
-553 IIAGLPAAHEPYV
+553 IIAPSQIAHEQAYFPF
-566 SITLDL
+566 SLDL
-572 ESQKLGAVN
+572 ETQKLGALN
-581 AARNINLCLVK
+581 AARNIEIVVAQENDC
-592 EGKEGTGK
+592 
-600 KEKDFACCSLCQHST
+600 CCSQCGHASF
-615 WGSSD
+615 GASD

-706 KADAAPRDIPN
+706 KQDHQRSELPAGYQQLLDYAAM
-717 GSPAEL
+717 
-723 LTLAGNLEKQGLA
+723 LESINQYEAAKA
-736 GMAAEL
+736 TRAAAEAL
-742 RKQAELLQS
+742 IPPPPSPVQ
-751 GAAPTNQAET
+751 
-761 IPWPQMADTIAAA
+761 IPWQAMAQTLSCTK
-774 RDIDKFILRYNRYA
+774 DIEQFILRYNRYA
-788 NPALFDGSEGGLTMA
+788 NPALFDGYEGGLTMA

-841 PMWAETRAI
+841 PLWLDTRAT
-850 PALGTA
+850 PATGDA
-856 NDPRSALTLDD
+856 NSPRTALTPED
-867 WRDFLKVALDFYVRE
+867 WHDFLKVALDFYVRE

-892 RPWMGSRFSPKA
+892 RRWMGSRFSPKA

-909 SDVQESSTIRKW
+909 SDVQESSAIRKW

-936 ELATGLNRTM
+936 ELATGLNRTL

-960 WLALVNAAILESS
+960 WKDLTNNAVGIIETS
-973 DTGHRLH
+973 DIGHRLR
-980 LETLTFSL
+980 LETLVFSL

-1012 LPQKLL
+1012 LPHKLL

-1028 LPALSTLM
+1028 LPVLSALI

-1045 VQIRQLVARDPAITQ
+1045 TQIRQLVANDPVIAQ

-1146 AGRRNEARAIAY
+1146 AGRRSEARAIAY

-1205 LFLRMHSSNDG
+1205 LFLRMHSSNNG
-1216 DRTKLTLH
+1216 DRTKLTLQ
-1224 WFFAPDD
+1224 WFFTSDD
-1231 SPSQQ
+1231 SPCQQ
-1236 FMAWL
+1236 FMAWIM
-1241 TASPNEFDSAVKQ
+1241 ACADEYQSAVKQ
-1254 LVRGTC
+1254 LVKGTC
-1260 LEGRS
+1260 LQGRS
-1265 LNSITGE
+1265 LSSITNE
-1272 TRLALRDLEERWLG
+1272 SRLAFHDLQDRWLG
-1286 EYRNINHKLQ
+1286 EYRNINQKLHT
-1296 AASDGPYK
+1296 ASDGPYK
-1304 NALALEKQRHENE
+1304 KALELEKNRHENE
-1317 YLLRYLASS
+1317 YLLRSLASS
-1326 AFLPGYGFPTDV
+1326 AILPGYGFPTDV
-1338 VSLKTY
+1338 VNLKTY
-1344 NFEDFLHQQRK
+1344 NVEDFVHEK
-1355 SDASREDSIFDNK
+1355 HKTSVSREDSIFDNK
-1368 EMPSRSLN
+1368 EMPSRSLD

-1418 AWRCPEC
+1418 AWFCPEC
-1425 GNTGVIENAYANNEG
+1425 GNTGVTENAYANNEG
-1440 LCCSHCT
+1440 LRCSHCT
-1447 TPIPLSERRMV
+1447 TSIPINERRMV

-1463 FVTDFYE
+1463 FLTDFYE
-1470 ETTNDITSQKFIRV
+1470 PTTNDVTSQKFIRV
-1484 ERPRIQLNGESIS
+1484 ERPRIQLIGENIA

-1519 GEHETGYAVCMTCG
+1519 GEHEAGYAVCMACG
-1533 RAESMLASGEVPKDL
+1533 RAESMLAIDQIPKEL
-1548 QPDKAHRPVGGLAGG
+1548 QPDKSHRPVGGLAGS
-1563 RKAHDCSGEAVK
+1563 RKDRDCSGETVK

-1586 DVLEIF
+1586 DVLEVF
-1592 LKNPLTGEWLP
+1592 LRNPLTGEWLP
-1603 DTAKGRLIATTL
+1603 DTSEGRLIATTL
-1615 GVAIRDVI
+1615 GVAMRDEI
-1623 AEKLGIASSEMGFS
+1623 ADQLGIASSEMGFS
-1637 HRLDR
+1637 YRLDR
-1642 DRDGGQGR
+1642 DRDTRKGR

-1665 VLAGLGDIPQLLT
+1665 VLAGLQDISQLLT
-1678 EAKER
+1678 KAQER
-1683 LRCPANCE
+1683 LHCKANCE

-1708 ELDRKLALQ
+1708 ELDRKLALR
-1717 WLSESQ
+1717 WLNESR
-1723 LVEHLGLPDIFAG
+1723 LVEHLGLPATFSA
-1736 LHGARHCSVG
+1736 LQGARYCSVG
-1746 PLRELSSVINS
+1746 PLRELSSAINT
-1757 LDRRDQAASVLVCLH
+1757 LDRRDLTASIMLCLH
-1772 GDHQDWDLDH
+1772 GDTVDWDLDH
-1782 PRVRE
+1782 PRFRE
-1787 QMLTWAI
+1787 RVLTWAI
-1794 AERLK
+1794 TEGLK
-1799 VKVGIADPALLSV
+1799 VRLGISV
-1812 EQRETLALLAR
+1812 SSQLRSEQKETLRLLAS
-1823 LGVELIE
+1823 LGIDLIE
-1830 LQTETLQAPHLV
+1830 LQHETTRAPHVIAQLV
-1842 VQLSSQAGVRS
+1842 SQAGVRS
-1853 LYSSM
+1853 LYSSINT
-1858 SSVGVPGADWLQGHA
+1858 VGVPGSDWLQGDS
-1873 DVVWVTSRLMPTV
+1873 DVVWATSKLMPAIVGNT
-1886 TGSVIDSSG
+1886 IDYRE
-1895 WNQHPQGARIVEVT
+1895 WNQHSQGARIVEVT
-1909 SQLDGPVKTLK
+1909 TQLDGTVKTLK
-1920 KRIAALI
+1920 KRLLTLI
-1927 DAQMPELASLI
+1927 NEQMPELATLI
-1938 ANDQAVS
+1938 ANDQPVG
-1945 ISYSDRYLKSPWSLM
+1945 IDYSDRYLKSPWSLM
-1960 LLSSFLELF
+1960 LLSGFLALF
-1969 RSEKLQSLS
+1969 RSEQLQSLT

-1984 SGSQPSYLLSHDWM
+1984 SGSQPSYLFSHDWM
-1998 RADDQEA
+1998 RVDDQQA

-2010 LKSQFDIV
+2010 LKSQFDIQ
-2018 PNINVMNSPRDL
+2018 PSINVMNRPRDL
-2030 LHCRVITVNWMS
+2030 LHCRVITVNWAS
-2042 GKISKILLD
+2042 GKTSKILLD
-2051 QGMGYWRGRMPYRDQ
+2051 QGMGYWRVRVPSRDQ
-2066 MGFDFN
+2066 MNFDFS
-2072 ASPHEQALQMV
+2072 APHHNQAMQML
-2083 EKHSSAHM
+2083 EKYPYVAM
-2091 QQSGEWPTYISC
+2091 QQNGDWPTYISC
-2103 SMS
+2103 IIE

>member
-1 MRFFRSLI
+1 MHFFRDLI
-9 EQSLERTREAT
+9 QQSLERTREAT

-52 LVFEHTF
+52 PVFEHTF
-59 GWQESDVRLQE
+59 GWKESKLRLQD
-70 LQGELLS
+70 LQDEQLLS
-77 ASLLETLER
+77 SCLLDTLENAPAYQFPR
-86 PHYRPDPDLPVE
+86 TAH
-98 KRPYRFGRQQYPYV
+98 PYV
-112 HQLQAWRTL
+112 HQVQAWRTL
-121 LDEQPRSA
+121 RDEKPRSA

-144 VPILEDLVREHER
+144 VPILEDLVREHEC
-157 SEAALVG
+157 SAAALVG

-186 WTQKY
+186 WTRKY
-191 GNNIRFCL
+191 SDNIRFCL

-207 ADKVRKDQQQ
+207 ADKVRKEQQQ

-223 SRQLLRKEPA
+223 SRELLRREPA

-249 QVDNPILEISRQQQ
+249 QVDSPILEISKQQQ

-287 LRRVVQAFGRQP
+287 LRRVVQAFGMQS

-311 AGADAKERLERY
+311 AGADAEERLKHY
-323 LAGLAGI
+323 LANLAGV
-330 SADQVEVI
+330 ALDQVEVI

-353 KTVALPTVRDIEPE
+353 EDIALTTICDIDPDAEVSPT
-367 SEISPARFEA
+367 RFEA

-384 RRLRHA
+384 RRLRHV
-390 VISSAKPLDLN
+390 VITALTPLDLN
-401 DLVAE
+401 DLIAE
-406 VADQLQGSNRLERQ
+406 VAGHLQGGTRLEQ
-420 QEVLDWLDAMT
+420 QREVLDWLDTMT
-431 GTHPAEKK
+431 GTHPDKSQ

-454 HGLWACVDPRCS
+454 HGLWACVDPQCR
-466 AKASHLQD
+466 AKSSHLQD
-474 WPFGNV
+474 WLFGNV
-480 YVTQRARC
+480 YVNQRARC
-488 ECHAPVYELGFCSDC
+488 ECHAPVYELGFCDDC

-533 NGGEDAA
+533 QGGEDSP
-540 AEVLTANAASTRL
+540 AEVARIDAGSKGL
-553 IIAGLPAAHEPYV
+553 IIAGMQAAHDPYF
-566 SITLDL
+566 SYNLDL
-572 ESQKLGAVN
+572 ESQKLGGVN
-581 AARNINLCLVK
+581 ATRNIGIVLV
-592 EGKEGTGK
+592 EE
-600 KEKDFACCSLCQHST
+600 ANSCCSNCDHSSFGT
-615 WGSSD
+615 ND
-620 FLRKAYLGAPFY
+620 FIRKAYLGAPFY

-644 PDPDKEDCQGRSP
+644 PDPDKEDCNGRSP

-697 FETLRNAQA
+697 FESLRNEQA
-706 KADAAPRDIPN
+706 KVDAAPKDTPS
-717 GSPAEL
+717 GSPAEML
-723 LTLAGNLEKQGLA
+723 VLADSLEKQGLA
-736 GMAAEL
+736 GTAADL
-742 RKQAELLQS
+742 RKKAELLQS
-751 GAAPTNQAET
+751 RASLVSPARV
-761 IPWPQMADTIAAA
+761 IPWQQMAQTIAAA
-774 RDIDKFILRYNRYA
+774 KDIDQFILRYNRYA
-788 NPALFDGSEGGLTMA
+788 NPALFDGYEGGLTMA
-803 RLLLAREFSRRPKN
+803 RLLLAREYARRPKN
-817 QNSTETLGLIK
+817 QNSTETLGLVK
-828 VGYQGLEKVTTPP
+828 VGYQGLNKVSAPP
-841 PMWAETRAI
+841 PLWVDTRATL
-850 PALGTA
+850 AEGDA
-856 NDPRSALTLDD
+856 NDPRSSLTPED

-882 NTFIPMENKM
+882 NTFIPMETKM
-892 RPWMGSRFSPKA
+892 RRWMGSRFSPKA

-909 SDVQESSTIRKW
+909 REDVQESNTIRKW

-928 PHRLIKLL
+928 PNRLIKLL
-936 ELATGLNRTM
+936 ELATGLDRNLS
-946 NADADKINSWLEAA
+946 ADADKINSWLEAA
-960 WLALVNAAILESS
+960 WTALVSAGILEAS
-973 DTGHRLH
+973 DTGHRLR

-1012 LPQKLL
+1012 LPQKIQ

-1028 LPALSTLM
+1028 LPAFSSLKD
-1036 PDGSPVPKQ
+1036 DGSPLRKQ
-1045 VQIRQLVARDPAITQ
+1045 MQIRQLVAKDPIIAQ

-1086 SAQQSAKRLDDYVEE
+1086 SAQQSAKRLDNYVEE
-1101 FKRGDINVLNC
+1101 FKRGDINALNC

-1146 AGRRNEARAIAY
+1146 AGRRKEARAIAY

-1173 PKWPFVTAIPAPSI
+1173 PKWPFVTAIPAPII

-1192 RIVQRHVNSLLLA
+1192 RIVQRHVNSMLLA

-1231 SPSQQ
+1231 SPCQH
-1236 FMAWL
+1236 FKAWL
-1241 TASPNEFDSAVKQ
+1241 TASAEEYGSPVKQ

-1265 LNSITGE
+1265 LSSITGGA
-1272 TRLALRDLEERWLG
+1272 RLALHDLEERWLG
-1286 EYRNINHKLQ
+1286 EYRNINQKLQ

-1304 NALALEKQRHENE
+1304 KALALEKQRHENE

-1344 NFEDFLHQQRK
+1344 NVEDFLHQHRK
-1355 SDASREDSIFDNK
+1355 EDASREDSIFDNK

-1418 AWRCPEC
+1418 AWRCSEC
-1425 GNTGVIENAYANNEG
+1425 GSTGVIENAYANDAG

-1447 TPIPLSERRMV
+1447 TPIPSSERRMV

-1470 ETTNDITSQKFIRV
+1470 ETTNDVTSQKFIRV
-1484 ERPRIQLNGESIS
+1484 ERPRIQLIGESIA
-1497 LPDQRCGF
+1497 LPDERCGF

-1519 GEHETGYAVCMTCG
+1519 GEHEKGYAVCMTCG
-1533 RAESMLASGEVPKDL
+1533 RAESILASGEVPKDL
-1548 QPDKAHRPVGGLAGG
+1548 QPDKAHRPVGGVAGS
-1563 RKAHDCSGEAVK
+1563 RKERDCSGEAVK
-1575 ANLHLGYQIRT
+1575 AGLHLGYQIRT

-1592 LKNPLTGEWLP
+1592 LRNPLTGEWLL
-1603 DTAKGRLIATTL
+1603 DSIKGRLIAATI
-1615 GVAIRDVI
+1615 GVAMRDVI
-1623 AEKLGIASSEMGFS
+1623 ADRLGIASGEMGFS
-1637 HRLDR
+1637 YRLDR
-1642 DRDGGQGR
+1642 DRDSRQGR

-1665 VLAGLGDIPQLLT
+1665 VLAGLSDLALLLNK
-1678 EAKER
+1678 ALER
-1683 LRCPANCE
+1683 LRCPVDCE

-1723 LVEHLGLPDIFAG
+1723 LVEHLGLPDVFVNI
-1736 LHGARHCSVG
+1736 HGARHCSVG
-1746 PLRELSSVINS
+1746 PLRELSFAVSS
-1757 LDRRDQAASVLVCLH
+1757 LDRRDQTGSILVCLH
-1772 GDHQDWDLDH
+1772 GDHVNWDLDH
-1782 PRVRE
+1782 PRFRE
-1787 QMLTWAI
+1787 QVLTWAI

-1799 VKVGIADPALLSV
+1799 VRIGITDSALLSA
-1812 EQRETLALLAR
+1812 EQKETLALLAR
-1823 LGVELIE
+1823 LGVELLE
-1830 LQTETLQAPHLV
+1830 LDATNLQAPHLIA
-1842 VQLSSQAGVRS
+1842 QLSSQAGVRS

-1858 SSVGVPGADWLQGHA
+1858 NSVGVPGGDWLQGHS
-1873 DVVWVTSRLMPTV
+1873 DVVWVTSRLMAAVPGNT
-1886 TGSVIDSSG
+1886 IDSSG
-1895 WNQHPQGARIVEVT
+1895 WNQRKQGARIVEIT
-1909 SQLDGPVKTLK
+1909 SQLDGPVNTL
-1920 KRIAALI
+1920 RRRLTTLI
-1927 DAQMPELASLI
+1927 DAQMPELATLI
-1938 ANDQAVS
+1938 TNDQAVS

-1960 LLSSFLELF
+1960 LLSGFLELF
-1969 RSEKLQSLS
+1969 RSDYLQSLS

-1984 SGSQPSYLLSHDWM
+1984 SGNQPSYLLSHDWM
-1998 RADDQEA
+1998 RADNQQA

-2018 PNINVMNSPRDL
+2018 PNININIMSSPRDL
-2030 LHCRVITVNWMS
+2030 LHCRVITVSWAS
-2042 GKISKILLD
+2042 GRVSKILLD

-2066 MGFDFN
+2066 MNFDFGT
-2072 ASPHEQALQMV
+2072 SHHEQARQMI
-2083 EKHSSAHM
+2083 EKYSNAHM
-2091 QQSGEWPTYISC
+2091 HQGGEWPTYISC
-2103 SMS
+2103 VID

>member
-1 MRFFRSLI
+1 MHFFRSLI

-20 LGVLGINHPGL
+20 LSILGINHSGL
-31 RQHLSQSMV
+31 RRHLSESMV
-40 NELGADGCFLAP
+40 NTLGAEGCFLASP
-52 LVFEHTF
+52 VFEHTF
-59 GWQESDVRLQE
+59 GWQEDELRLQD
-70 LQGELLS
+70 LQSGGLLS
-77 ASLLETLER
+77 PSLLETLANA
-86 PHYRPDPDLPVE
+86 PA
-98 KRPYRFGRQQYPYV
+98 YRFPKTAHPYV

-121 LDEQPRSA
+121 LKEEPRSA

-144 VPILEDLVREHER
+144 VPILEDLIREHER
-157 SEAALVG
+157 SKTPLVG

-186 WTQKY
+186 WTRKY
-191 GNNIRFCL
+191 GSNIRFCL

-207 ADKVRKDQQQ
+207 ADKVRKEQQQ

-223 SRQLLRKEPA
+223 SRELLRKEPA

-249 QVDNPILEISRQQQ
+249 QVDSPILEISRQQK

-274 TYVGSQAAELSLL
+274 TYVGSQAAEMSLL
-287 LRRVVQAFGRQP
+287 LRRVVQAFGRKS
-299 EQIRFIATSATI
+299 EEIRFIATSATI
-311 AGADAKERLERY
+311 AGADAKERLQRY
-323 LAGLAGI
+323 LADLAGVPL
-330 SADQVEVI
+330 DQVEVI
-338 GGSRVWP
+338 SGSRVWP
-345 DLAFDSPG
+345 DLTFDPADNDIG
-353 KTVALPTVRDIEPE
+353 LQAIRDIEPE
-367 SEISPARFEA
+367 ATVSAERFKA
-377 LCQSNIA
+377 LCSSTIA
-384 RRLRHA
+384 KNLRHA
-390 VISSAKPLDLN
+390 VVSSDKPLDLN
-401 DLVAE
+401 DLIGSVSKL
-406 VADQLQGSNRLERQ
+406 LQGRTVLEQQ
-420 QEVLDWLDAMT
+420 QEVLDWLDTMT
-431 GTHPAEKK
+431 GTHPDEGQ
-439 PPFLKLRVH
+439 PPFVKLRIH

-454 HGLWACVDPRCS
+454 HGLWACVDPQCS
-466 AKASHLQD
+466 AKSSYLED

-488 ECHAPVYELGFCSDC
+488 VCHAPVYELGFCDDC

-523 AGDEFALNHE
+523 AGDEFSLNHE
-533 NGGEDAA
+533 NGDEDTP
-540 AEVLTANAASTRL
+540 AEPLTVRAASTRL
-553 IIAGLPAAHEPYV
+553 IIAGLPMAHEPYFPT
-566 SITLDL
+566 TLDL
-572 ESQKLGAVN
+572 ESQKLGVV
-581 AARNINLCLVK
+581 AASRNIGIVVT
-592 EGKEGTGK
+592 EQPDG
-600 KEKDFACCSLCQHST
+600 CCSHCEKSSF
-615 WGSSD
+615 GGSD

-632 VANAVP
+632 IANAVP

-644 PDPDKEDCQGRSP
+644 PDPDKADCEGRSP

-706 KADAAPRDIPN
+706 KADAAPKDTPS
-717 GSPAEL
+717 GDPTEL
-723 LTLAGNLEKQGLA
+723 LAQAENLEKIGMA

-742 RKQAELLQS
+742 RKRAEQLQC
-751 GAAPTNQAET
+751 GAVPANQTET
-761 IPWPQMADTIAAA
+761 ITWSRMAETIAAA
-774 RDIDKFILRYNRYA
+774 RDIDQFILRYNRYA
-788 NPALFDGSEGGLTMA
+788 NPALFDGYEGGLTMA

-828 VGYQGLEKVTTPP
+828 VGYQGLEKVTTTPP
-841 PMWAETRAI
+841 LWTDTRAI
-850 PALGTA
+850 PALGAA

-892 RPWMGSRFSPKA
+892 RRWMGSRFSPKA

-936 ELATGLNRTM
+936 ELATGLNRAM
-946 NADADKINSWLEAA
+946 NADADKLNSWLEAA
-960 WLALVNAAILESS
+960 WLALVNAGILESS
-973 DTGHRLH
+973 DTGHRLR

-988 PTEGW
+988 PIEGW

-1018 SQDYRCQKIQ
+1018 SHDYRCQKIQ
-1028 LPALSTLM
+1028 LPSLSSLM

-1045 VQIRQLVARDPAITQ
+1045 VQIRQLVAKDPVIAR
-1060 LRQESLWTDISDRT
+1060 LRKECLWTDISDRT

-1086 SAQQSAKRLDDYVEE
+1086 SAQQSAERLEHYVEE

-1146 AGRRNEARAIAY
+1146 AGRRSEARAIAY

-1173 PKWPFVTAIPAPSI
+1173 PKWPFVTAIPAPTI

-1192 RIVQRHVNSLLLA
+1192 RIVQRHANSLLLA
-1205 LFLRMHSSNDG
+1205 LFLRMHTSNDG

-1231 SPSQQ
+1231 SPCQR

-1241 TASPNEFDSAVKQ
+1241 KTSSDEFDRAVKQ

-1265 LNSITGE
+1265 LSSITGE
-1272 TRLALRDLEERWLG
+1272 TRQALRDLEERWLG

-1304 NALALEKQRHENE
+1304 KALALEKQRHENE

-1344 NFEDFLHQQRK
+1344 NVEDFLHQQRK

-1425 GNTGVIENAYANNEG
+1425 GNTGMIENAYANNEG

-1447 TPIPLSERRMV
+1447 TPIPPSERRMV
-1458 LRPGG
+1458 LRPAG
-1463 FVTDFYE
+1463 FLTDFYE
-1470 ETTNDITSQKFIRV
+1470 ETTNDVTSQKFIRV
-1484 ERPRIQLNGESIS
+1484 ERPRIQLNGESIA

-1505 VRFGHEGSVFHHSS
+1505 VRFGHDGSVFHHSS
-1519 GEHETGYAVCMTCG
+1519 GEHEKGYAVCMTCG
-1533 RAESMLASGEVPKDL
+1533 RAESMLASGEVPKNM
-1548 QPDKAHRPVGGLAGG
+1548 QPDTVHRPVGGLAGS
-1563 RKAHDCSGEAVK
+1563 RKDRDCSGEAVK
-1575 ANLHLGYQIRT
+1575 ASLHLGYQIRT
-1586 DVLEIF
+1586 DVLEVF
-1592 LKNPLTGEWLP
+1592 LRNPLTGEWLP
-1603 DTAKGRLIATTL
+1603 DTPEGRLVATTL
-1615 GVAIRDVI
+1615 GAAMRDVI
-1623 AEKLGIASSEMGFS
+1623 ADRLGVASSEMGFS
-1637 HRLDR
+1637 YRLDR
-1642 DRDGGQGR
+1642 DRDSRQGR

-1665 VLAGLGDIPQLLT
+1665 VLAGLSDIALLLGK
-1678 EAKER
+1678 AQDR
-1683 LRCPANCE
+1683 LQCPANCE

-1703 RVERE
+1703 RIERE
-1708 ELDRKLALQ
+1708 ELDRKLALR
-1717 WLSESQ
+1717 WLSESR
-1723 LVEHLGLPDIFAG
+1723 LVDHLGLPDTFVG
-1736 LHGARHCSVG
+1736 LHGARYCSVG
-1746 PLRELSSVINS
+1746 PLRELSAAINS
-1757 LDRRDQAASVLVCLH
+1757 LDRRDPTAAILLCLH
-1772 GDHQDWDLDH
+1772 GDYADWDLDH
-1782 PRVRE
+1782 PRFRE
-1787 QMLTWAI
+1787 QVLTWAI

-1799 VKVGIADPALLSV
+1799 VRLGIADPARLNT
-1812 EQRETLALLAR
+1812 EQKETLTLLAR
-1823 LGVELIE
+1823 LGVELVE
-1830 LQTETLQAPHLV
+1830 LKTGNLLTPYLV
-1842 VQLSSQAGVRS
+1842 AQLSSQTGAIS
-1853 LYSSM
+1853 LYSDM
-1858 SSVGVPGADWLQGHA
+1858 RKVGVPGADWLQGHA
-1873 DVVWVTSRLMPTV
+1873 DVVWATSKLMPAIM
-1886 TGSVIDSSG
+1886 GNSIDSSG
-1895 WNQHPQGARIVEVT
+1895 WSKPPQGARIVEVT
-1909 SQLDGPVKTLK
+1909 SQLDGPVNTLK
-1920 KRIAALI
+1920 KRVAALI
-1927 DAQMPELASLI
+1927 DDQMPELASLL
-1938 ANDQAVS
+1938 ANDHAVS
-1945 ISYSDRYLKSPWSLM
+1945 VSYSDRYLKSPWSLM

-1969 RSEKLQSLS
+1969 RNDQLQSLA

-1984 SGSQPSYLLSHDWM
+1984 GGSQPSYLLSHDWL
-1998 RADDQEA
+1998 RAENQEA

-2010 LKSQFDIV
+2010 LKSQFDI
-2018 PNINVMNSPRDL
+2018 PPKIIIMKNPREL
-2030 LHCRVITVNWMS
+2030 LHCRIITVNWAS

-2051 QGMGYWRGRMPYRDQ
+2051 QGMGYWRGIAPYKDQ
-2066 MGFDFN
+2066 MIFDFN
-2072 ASPHEQALQMV
+2072 ASNQDQALQMV
-2083 EKHSSAHM
+2083 EKYAYLQM
-2091 QQSGEWPTYISC
+2091 QQIGNWPTYISC
-2103 SMS
+2103 SISGD

>member
-1 MRFFRSLI
+1 MRFFRDLI

-31 RQHLSQSMV
+31 RQHLSQNMV

-52 LVFEHTF
+52 PVFEHTF
-59 GWQESDVRLQE
+59 GWQESDIQLQD

-77 ASLLETLER
+77 ASLLDTLER
-86 PHYRPDPDLPVE
+86 PHYRPDPNLPVE
-98 KRPYRFGRQQYPYV
+98 KRPYRFGRHQYPYT

-144 VPILEDLVREHER
+144 VPILEDLASEHER
-157 SEAALVG
+157 SKTALVG

-186 WTQKY
+186 WTHKY

-223 SRQLLRKEPA
+223 SRELLRREPA

-249 QVDNPILEISRQQQ
+249 QVDNPILEVSRQQQ

-287 LRRVVQAFGRQP
+287 LRRVVQAFGRQS
-299 EQIRFIATSATI
+299 EQIRFVATSATI
-311 AGADAKERLERY
+311 AGADAQERLKRY
-323 LAGLAGI
+323 LADLAGVPL
-330 SADQVEVI
+330 DQVEVI

-353 KTVALPTVRDIEPE
+353 NNISLQAIRDIEPE
-367 SEISPARFEA
+367 TAVSAARFKA
-377 LCQSNIA
+377 LCDSTIA
-384 RRLRHA
+384 KSLRHA
-390 VISSAKPLDLN
+390 VVSSDKPLDLH
-401 DLVAE
+401 DLIGTVSE
-406 VADQLQGSNRLERQ
+406 QLQGGSSLEQQ
-420 QEVLDWLDAMT
+420 QEVLDWLDTMT
-431 GTHPAEKK
+431 GTHPDEGQ
-439 PPFLKLRVH
+439 PPFLKLRIH

-454 HGLWACVDPRCS
+454 HGLWACVDPQCS
-466 AKASHLQD
+466 AKSSHLQD

-488 ECHAPVYELGFCSDC
+488 ECYAPVYELGFCDDC
-503 KTPHLLAED
+503 KKAPHLLGEV
-512 RNGELHQPSPY
+512 RNGELHQLSPY

-533 NGGEDAA
+533 GSNEDSPAEVATVSPGGELL
-540 AEVLTANAASTRL
+540 V
-553 IIAGLPAAHEPYV
+553 IAPSQIAHEQAYFPF
-566 SITLDL
+566 SLDL
-572 ESQKLGAVN
+572 ETQKLGALN
-581 AARNINLCLVK
+581 AARNIEIVVAQ
-592 EGKEGTGK
+592 
-600 KEKDFACCSLCQHST
+600 EKDCCCSQCGHASF
-615 WGSSD
+615 GSSD

-706 KADAAPRDIPN
+706 KQDHQRSELPAGYQQLLANAALLEKHGLYDEAKKTRADAEALIP
-717 GSPAEL
+717 PPPPPV
-723 LTLAGNLEKQGLA
+723 Q
-736 GMAAEL
+736 
-742 RKQAELLQS
+742 
-751 GAAPTNQAET
+751 
-761 IPWPQMADTIAAA
+761 IPWQAMAQTLSSTK
-774 RDIDKFILRYNRYA
+774 DIEQFILRYNRYA
-788 NPALFDGSEGGLTMA
+788 NPALFDGYEGGLTMA

-828 VGYQGLEKVTTPP
+828 VGYQGLEKVTTLPP
-841 PMWAETRAI
+841 LWIDTLAI
-850 PALGTA
+850 PALGAA
-856 NDPRSALTLDD
+856 NGPRSTLTPDD

-892 RPWMGSRFSPKA
+892 RRWMGSRFSPKA

-960 WLALVNAAILESS
+960 WLALVNAGILESS
-973 DTGHRLH
+973 DTGHSLR

-1028 LPALSTLM
+1028 LPALSSLM

-1045 VQIRQLVARDPAITQ
+1045 VQIRQLVARDPVIAQ

-1146 AGRRNEARAIAY
+1146 AGRRSEARAIAY

-1231 SPSQQ
+1231 SPAQQ

-1241 TASPNEFDSAVKQ
+1241 TASTDEFDLAVKQ

-1265 LNSITGE
+1265 LSSITGE

-1304 NALALEKQRHENE
+1304 KALALEKQRHENE

-1344 NFEDFLHQQRK
+1344 NVEDFLHQQRK
-1355 SDASREDSIFDNK
+1355 SDTSREDSIFDNK

-1403 WHADG
+1403 WHTDG

-1447 TPIPLSERRMV
+1447 TPIPPSERRMV

-1470 ETTNDITSQKFIRV
+1470 ETTNDVTSQKFIRV
-1484 ERPRIQLNGESIS
+1484 ERPRIQLNGESIA

-1505 VRFGHEGSVFHHSS
+1505 VCFGHEGSVFHHSS
-1519 GEHETGYAVCMTCG
+1519 GEHEKGYAVCMTCG
-1533 RAESMLASGEVPKDL
+1533 RAESMLASGEVPRDL
-1548 QPDKAHRPVGGLAGG
+1548 QPDKAHRPVGGLAGS
-1563 RKAHDCSGEAVK
+1563 RKERDCSGEAVK
-1575 ANLHLGYQIRT
+1575 ASLHLGYQIRT
-1586 DVLEIF
+1586 DVLEVF
-1592 LKNPLTGEWLP
+1592 LRNPLTGEWLP
-1603 DTAKGRLIATTL
+1603 DTPEGRLIATTL
-1615 GVAIRDVI
+1615 GVAMRDVI
-1623 AEKLGIASSEMGFS
+1623 ADRLGIASSEMGFG

-1642 DRDGGQGR
+1642 DRDTRQGR

-1658 VSGGAGF
+1658 ISGGAGF
-1665 VLAGLGDIPQLLT
+1665 VLAGLSDIALLLGKT
-1678 EAKER
+1678 LDR
-1683 LRCPANCE
+1683 LQCPANCE

-1717 WLSESQ
+1717 WLSESR
-1723 LVEHLGLPDIFAG
+1723 LVEHLGLPDTFAG
-1736 LHGARHCSVG
+1736 LHGARYCSVG
-1746 PLRELSSVINS
+1746 PLRALSAAINS
-1757 LDRRDQAASVLVCLH
+1757 LDRRDPTAAILLCLH
-1772 GDHQDWDLDH
+1772 GDCADWDLDH
-1782 PRVRE
+1782 PRFRE
-1787 QMLTWAI
+1787 QVLTWAI

-1799 VKVGIADPALLSV
+1799 VRLGIADPALLSA
-1812 EQRETLALLAR
+1812 EQKETLALLAR
-1823 LGVELIE
+1823 LGVELLE
-1830 LQTETLQAPHLV
+1830 LDAANLQAPHLTA
-1842 VQLSSQAGVRS
+1842 QLSSQADVRS
-1853 LYSSM
+1853 LYSSVN
-1858 SSVGVPGADWLQGHA
+1858 SVGIPGADWLQGHA
-1873 DVVWVTSRLMPTV
+1873 DVVWATSKLMPAIA
-1886 TGSVIDSSG
+1886 GNSIDCSG
-1895 WNQHPQGARIVEVT
+1895 WSQHPQGARIVEVT

-1927 DAQMPELASLI
+1927 DDKMPELASLL

-1945 ISYSDRYLKSPWSLM
+1945 VSYSDRYLKSPWSLM

-1969 RSEKLQSLS
+1969 RNDQLQSLA

-1998 RADDQEA
+1998 RVNDQEA

-2010 LKSQFDIV
+2010 LKSQFDIA

-2042 GKISKILLD
+2042 GKICKILLD

-2072 ASPHEQALQMV
+2072 AQHHDQAMQMI
-2083 EKHSSAHM
+2083 EKYSYAQM

-2103 SMS
+2103 VVT

>member
-1 MRFFRSLI
+1 MRFFRNLI

-20 LGVLGINHPGL
+20 LGVLSINHPGL
-31 RQHLSQSMV
+31 RRHLSESMV
-40 NELGADGCFLAP
+40 NTLGAEGCFLAP
-52 LVFEHTF
+52 PVFEHTF
-59 GWQESDVRLQE
+59 GWREAELRLQDLPSE
-70 LQGELLS
+70 GLLS
-77 ASLLETLER
+77 PSLLDTLASA
-86 PHYRPDPDLPVE
+86 PA
-98 KRPYRFGRQQYPYV
+98 YRFPKTAHPYV

-121 LDEQPRSA
+121 LDETPRSA

-144 VPILEDLVREHER
+144 VPILEDLIREHER

-164 VRALFLYP
+164 IRALFLYP

-186 WTQKY
+186 WTHKY
-191 GNNIRFCL
+191 SSNIRFCL

-207 ADKVRKDQQQ
+207 ADKVRKEQQQ

-223 SRQLLRKEPA
+223 SRELLRREPA

-287 LRRVVQAFGRQP
+287 LRRVVQAFGRQS

-311 AGADAKERLERY
+311 AGADAEERLKRY
-323 LAGLAGI
+323 LADLAGVPL
-330 SADQVEVI
+330 AQVEVI

-345 DLAFDSPG
+345 DLELNSLG
-353 KTVALPTVRDIEPE
+353 NNIALQAIRDIEPE
-367 SEISPARFEA
+367 TAVSAARFKA
-377 LCQSNIA
+377 LCNSTTA
-384 RRLRHA
+384 RSLRHA
-390 VISSAKPLDLN
+390 VVNAGKPLDLN
-401 DLVAE
+401 ALIGAVS
-406 VADQLQGSNRLERQ
+406 DQLKGGSPLEQQ
-420 QEVLDWLDAMT
+420 QEVLDWLDIMT
-431 GTHPAEKK
+431 GTHPAKK
-439 PPFLKLRVH
+439 QPPFLKLRVH

-454 HGLWACVDPRCS
+454 HGLWACVDPQCS
-466 AKASHLQD
+466 AKSAHLQD

-488 ECHAPVYELGFCSDC
+488 ECHAPVYELGFCDDC

-533 NGGEDAA
+533 NGGEDAP
-540 AEVLTANAASTRL
+540 AEVLTANAMSTRL
-553 IIAGLPAAHEPYV
+553 IIAGWPAAHKPYF
-566 SITLDL
+566 SISLDL
-572 ESQKLGAVN
+572 ESQKLGAVS
-581 AARNINLCLVK
+581 ATRNIGIVLT
-592 EGKEGTGK
+592 E
-600 KEKDFACCSLCQHST
+600 EKDCCCSHCENSSFGT
-615 WGSSD
+615 SD

-632 VANAVP
+632 IANAVP

-644 PDPDKEDCQGRSP
+644 PDPDKEDCEGRSP

-706 KADAAPRDIPN
+706 KANAAPKDTPSGN
-717 GSPAEL
+717 LAEI
-723 LTLAGNLEKQGLA
+723 LAQAENLEKIGMA
-736 GMAAEL
+736 AMAAEL
-742 RKQAELLQS
+742 RKQAELLQN
-751 GAAPTNQAET
+751 GAAPANQAEI

-817 QNSTETLGLIK
+817 QNSTETLGLIR
-828 VGYQGLEKVTTPP
+828 VGYQGLEKVTTAPP
-841 PMWAETRAI
+841 LWVDTHAI
-850 PALGTA
+850 PAQGAA
-856 NDPRSALTLDD
+856 NAPRSALTLDD

-882 NTFIPMENKM
+882 STFIPMENKM
-892 RPWMGSRFSPKA
+892 RRWMGSRFSPKA

-946 NADADKINSWLEAA
+946 SADADKINSWLEAA
-960 WLALVNAAILESS
+960 WLALVNAGILESS
-973 DTGHRLH
+973 DTGHRLR

-993 VCPLTRRIFDTT
+993 VCPLTRRLFDTT

-1018 SQDYRCQKIQ
+1018 SQDYLCQKIQ
-1028 LPALSTLM
+1028 LPALSVLM

-1045 VQIRQLVARDPAITQ
+1045 VQIRQLVAKDPVIAQ

-1173 PKWPFVTAIPAPSI
+1173 PSWPFVTAIPAPSI

-1231 SPSQQ
+1231 SPGQH

-1241 TASPNEFDSAVKQ
+1241 TASPDEFDSAVKQ

-1265 LNSITGE
+1265 LSSITSE
-1272 TRLALRDLEERWLG
+1272 TLLALRDLEERWLD

-1304 NALALEKQRHENE
+1304 KALALEKQRHENE
-1317 YLLRYLASS
+1317 YLLRYLASA

-1344 NFEDFLHQQRK
+1344 NVEDFLHQQRK

-1376 IAIREYAPGAQV
+1376 IAIREYAPGSQV

-1470 ETTNDITSQKFIRV
+1470 ETTNDVTSQKFIRV

-1505 VRFGHEGSVFHHSS
+1505 VRFGHDGSVFHHSS

-1548 QPDKAHRPVGGLAGG
+1548 QPDKAHRPVGGLAGS
-1563 RKAHDCSGEAVK
+1563 RKERDCSGEAVK

-1592 LKNPLTGEWLP
+1592 LKNPLTAEWLP

-1703 RVERE
+1703 RVERD

-1717 WLSESQ
+1717 WLSESK

-1757 LDRRDQAASVLVCLH
+1757 LDRRDQTASVLVCLH

-1787 QMLTWAI
+1787 QILSWAI

-1799 VKVGIADPALLSV
+1799 VRVGIADPVLLSV

-1830 LQTETLQAPHLV
+1830 LQTETLQAPHLIA
-1842 VQLSSQAGVRS
+1842 QLSSQAGVRS
-1853 LYSSM
+1853 LYSSLNN
-1858 SSVGVPGADWLQGHA
+1858 VGVPGADWLQGHA
-1873 DVVWVTSRLMPTV
+1873 DVVWVTSRLMPAV
-1886 TGSVIDSSG
+1886 TGNAIDSSG

-1920 KRIAALI
+1920 KRISALI

-1969 RSEKLQSLS
+1969 RSEQLQSLS
-1978 VQTLAP
+1978 VRTLAP
-1984 SGSQPSYLLSHDWM
+1984 TSSQPSYLLSHDWM
-1998 RADDQEA
+1998 RVDDQEA
-2005 ILELW
+2005 ILDLW
-2010 LKSQFDIV
+2010 LKSQFDTV
-2018 PNINVMNSPRDL
+2018 PNINVMSSPRDL
-2030 LHCRVITVNWMS
+2030 LHCRVITVNWTS

-2072 ASPHEQALQMV
+2072 APPHEQALQML
-2083 EKHSSAHM
+2083 EKLSSAQM

-2103 SMS
+2103 SIS

>member
-1 MRFFRSLI
+1 MRFFRNLI

-31 RQHLSQSMV
+31 RRHLSESMV
-40 NELGADGCFLAP
+40 NTLGAEGCFLAP
-52 LVFEHTF
+52 PVFEHTF
-59 GWQESDVRLQE
+59 GWRESELRLQDLPSE
-70 LQGELLS
+70 GLLS
-77 ASLLETLER
+77 PSLLDTLASA
-86 PHYRPDPDLPVE
+86 PA
-98 KRPYRFGRQQYPYV
+98 YRFPKTAHPYV

-121 LDEQPRSA
+121 LDETPRSA

-144 VPILEDLVREHER
+144 VPILEDLIREHER

-186 WTQKY
+186 WTRKY
-191 GNNIRFCL
+191 SSNIRFCL

-207 ADKVRKDQQQ
+207 ADKVRKEQQQ

-223 SRQLLRKEPA
+223 SRELLRKEPA

-249 QVDNPILEISRQQQ
+249 QVDNPILEISRQQK

-274 TYVGSQAAELSLL
+274 TYVGSQAAEMSLL
-287 LRRVVQAFGRQP
+287 LRRVVQAFGRQS

-311 AGADAKERLERY
+311 AGADAQERLKHY
-323 LAGLAGI
+323 LADLAGVPL
-330 SADQVEVI
+330 DQVEVI

-345 DLAFDSPG
+345 DLAFDSAG
-353 KTVALPTVRDIEPE
+353 NDIGLQAIRDIEPE
-367 SEISPARFEA
+367 TAVSAARFQA
-377 LCQSNIA
+377 LCDSTIA
-384 RRLRHA
+384 RSLRHA
-390 VISSAKPLDLN
+390 VVSSDKPLDLH
-401 DLVAE
+401 DLIGTVSE
-406 VADQLQGSNRLERQ
+406 QLQGGSSLEQ
-420 QEVLDWLDAMT
+420 QQKVLDWLDTMT
-431 GTHPAEKK
+431 GTHPAEGQ
-439 PPFLKLRVH
+439 PPFLKLRIH

-454 HGLWACVDPRCS
+454 HGLWACVDPQCS
-466 AKASHLQD
+466 AKSSHLQD
-474 WPFGNV
+474 WPFGDI

-488 ECHAPVYELGFCSDC
+488 ECHAPVYELGFCDDC

-512 RNGELHQPSPY
+512 RNGGLHQPSPY

-533 NGGEDAA
+533 NGGEDAP
-540 AEVLTANAASTRL
+540 AELLTANAASTRL
-553 IIAGLPAAHEPYV
+553 IIAGLPAAHEPYFP
-566 SITLDL
+566 ITLDL
-572 ESQKLGAVN
+572 DSQKLGAVS
-581 AARNINLCLVK
+581 ATRNIGIVLT
-592 EGKEGTGK
+592 E
-600 KEKDFACCSLCQHST
+600 EKDGCCSHCDHSSLGT
-615 WGSSD
+615 SD

-632 VANAVP
+632 IANAVP

-644 PDPDKEDCQGRSP
+644 PDPDKMDCEGRSP

-706 KADAAPRDIPN
+706 KADAAPKDSPSGN
-717 GSPAEL
+717 PAEL
-723 LTLAGNLEKQGLA
+723 LAQAENLEKIGMA

-751 GAAPTNQAET
+751 GAAPANQAET

-774 RDIDKFILRYNRYA
+774 RDIDQFILRYNRYA

-803 RLLLAREFSRRPKN
+803 RLLLAREFSRRPKS

-828 VGYQGLEKVTTPP
+828 VGYQGLEKVTTTPP
-841 PMWAETRAI
+841 LWVDTRAI
-850 PALGTA
+850 PALGAA

-867 WRDFLKVALDFYVRE
+867 WHDFLKVALDFYVRE

-892 RPWMGSRFSPKA
+892 RRWMGSRFSPKA

-960 WLALVNAAILESS
+960 WLALVNASILESS
-973 DTGHRLH
+973 DTGHRLR

-1028 LPALSTLM
+1028 LPALSSLM

-1045 VQIRQLVARDPAITQ
+1045 VQIRQLVARDPVIAQ
-1060 LRQESLWTDISDRT
+1060 LRQESLWSDISDRT

-1146 AGRRNEARAIAY
+1146 AGRRSEARAITY

-1173 PKWPFVTAIPAPSI
+1173 SKWPFVTAIPAPSI

-1231 SPSQQ
+1231 SPGQQ
-1236 FMAWL
+1236 FVAWL
-1241 TASPNEFDSAVKQ
+1241 TASPDEFDRAVKQ

-1265 LNSITGE
+1265 LSSITGE

-1286 EYRNINHKLQ
+1286 ESRNINHKLQ

-1304 NALALEKQRHENE
+1304 KALALEKQRHENE

-1344 NFEDFLHQQRK
+1344 NVEDFLHQQRK

-1403 WHADG
+1403 WHTDG

-1447 TPIPLSERRMV
+1447 TPIPPSERRMV

-1470 ETTNDITSQKFIRV
+1470 ETTNDVTSQKFIRV
-1484 ERPRIQLNGESIS
+1484 ERPRIQLNGESIA
-1497 LPDQRCGF
+1497 LPDQHCGF
-1505 VRFGHEGSVFHHSS
+1505 VRFGYDGSVFHHSS
-1519 GEHETGYAVCMTCG
+1519 GEHEKGYAVCMTCG
-1533 RAESMLASGEVPKDL
+1533 RAESMLASGEMPKDL
-1548 QPDKAHRPVGGLAGG
+1548 QPDKAHRPVGGLAGS
-1563 RKAHDCSGEAVK
+1563 RKERDCSGEAVK

-1586 DVLEIF
+1586 DVLEVF
-1592 LKNPLTGEWLP
+1592 LRSPLTGEWLP
-1603 DTAKGRLIATTL
+1603 DTPEGRLIATTL
-1615 GVAIRDVI
+1615 GVAMRDVI
-1623 AEKLGIASSEMGFS
+1623 ADRLGIASSEMGFS

-1642 DRDGGQGR
+1642 DRHTRQGR

-1665 VLAGLGDIPQLLT
+1665 VLAGLSDIALLLGK
-1678 EAKER
+1678 ALDR
-1683 LRCPANCE
+1683 LQCPANCE

-1708 ELDRKLALQ
+1708 ELDRKLALR
-1717 WLSESQ
+1717 WLNESR
-1723 LVEHLGLPDIFAG
+1723 LIEHLGFADTFAG
-1736 LHGARHCSVG
+1736 LHGARYCSVG
-1746 PLRELSSVINS
+1746 PLRELSAAINS
-1757 LDRRDQAASVLVCLH
+1757 LDRRDPTAAILLCLH
-1772 GDHQDWDLDH
+1772 GDCADWDLDH
-1782 PRVRE
+1782 PRFRE
-1787 QMLTWAI
+1787 QVLTWAI

-1799 VKVGIADPALLSV
+1799 VRLGIADPALLNV
-1812 EQRETLALLAR
+1812 EQKETLALLAR
-1823 LGVELIE
+1823 LGVELVE
-1830 LQTETLQAPHLV
+1830 LQTGTLQAPYLV
-1842 VQLSSQAGVRS
+1842 AQLSSQAGARS
-1853 LYSSM
+1853 LYSNM
-1858 SSVGVPGADWLQGHA
+1858 NNVGVPGADWLQGHA
-1873 DVVWVTSRLMPTV
+1873 DVVWATSKLMPAV
-1886 TGSVIDSSG
+1886 AGNSIDCSG
-1895 WNQHPQGARIVEVT
+1895 WSQPPQGARIVEVT

-1927 DAQMPELASLI
+1927 DDQMPELASLL

-1945 ISYSDRYLKSPWSLM
+1945 VSYSDRYLKSPWSLM
-1960 LLSSFLELF
+1960 LLSSFLDLF
-1969 RSEKLQSLS
+1969 RNDQLQSLA

-1998 RADDQEA
+1998 RVDDQEA

-2010 LKSQFDIV
+2010 LKSQFDIA
-2018 PNINVMNSPRDL
+2018 PNISVMNSPRDL

-2083 EKHSSAHM
+2083 EKLSSAQM
-2091 QQSGEWPTYISC
+2091 QQSGEWPTYVSC
-2103 SMS
+2103 SIS

>member
-20 LGVLGINHPGL
+20 LGVLGINHSGL
-31 RQHLSQSMV
+31 RRHLSESMV
-40 NELGADGCFLAP
+40 STLGDEGCFLAP
-52 LVFEHTF
+52 PVFEHTF
-59 GWQESDVRLQE
+59 GWQEAELRLRD
-70 LQGELLS
+70 LQPEGLLS
-77 ASLLETLER
+77 PSLLDTLANA
-86 PHYRPDPDLPVE
+86 PA
-98 KRPYRFGRQQYPYV
+98 YRFPKTARPYV
-112 HQLQAWRTL
+112 HQLHAWRTL
-121 LDEQPRSA
+121 LNEPPRSA

-144 VPILEDLVREHER
+144 VPILEDLIREHEH

-186 WTQKY
+186 WTRNY
-191 GNNIRFCL
+191 GSNIRFCL

-207 ADKVRKDQQQ
+207 ADKVRKEQHQ

-223 SRQLLRKEPA
+223 SRELLRKEPA

-249 QVDNPILEISRQQQ
+249 QVDNPILEISRQQK

-287 LRRVVQAFGRQP
+287 LRRVVQAFGRQS
-299 EQIRFIATSATI
+299 EQIRFVATSATI
-311 AGADAKERLERY
+311 AGADAEERLKRY
-323 LAGLAGI
+323 LADLAGI
-330 SADQVEVI
+330 PIDQVEVI
-338 GGSRVWP
+338 GGSRFWP

-353 KTVALPTVRDIEPE
+353 KNIALPTISDIEPE
-367 SEISPARFEA
+367 AEVSPARFEA
-377 LCQSNIA
+377 LSQNNIA

-390 VISSAKPLDLN
+390 VISSAKSLDLN

-406 VADQLQGSNRLERQ
+406 VADQLQGHSRIERQ
-420 QEVLDWLDAMT
+420 QEVLDWLDTMT
-431 GTHPAEKK
+431 GTHLADKQ

-466 AKASHLQD
+466 AKSSHLQD
-474 WPFGNV
+474 WPFGNA

-488 ECHAPVYELGFCSDC
+488 ECHAPVYELGFCDDC
-503 KTPHLLAED
+503 KKAPHLLGEV
-512 RNGELHQPSPY
+512 RNGELHQLSPY

-533 NGGEDAA
+533 GSNEDSPAEVATISSGGE
-540 AEVLTANAASTRL
+540 LL
-553 IIAGLPAAHEPYV
+553 IIAPSQIAHEQAYFPF
-566 SITLDL
+566 SLDL
-572 ESQKLGAVN
+572 ETQKLGALN
-581 AARNINLCLVK
+581 AARNIEIVVAQENDC
-592 EGKEGTGK
+592 
-600 KEKDFACCSLCQHST
+600 CCSQCGHASF
-615 WGSSD
+615 GASD

-706 KADAAPRDIPN
+706 KQDHQRSELPAGYQQLLDYAAM
-717 GSPAEL
+717 
-723 LTLAGNLEKQGLA
+723 LESINQYEAAKDTRA
-736 GMAAEL
+736 AAEAL
-742 RKQAELLQS
+742 IPPPPSPVQ
-751 GAAPTNQAET
+751 
-761 IPWPQMADTIAAA
+761 IPWQAMAQTLSCTK
-774 RDIDKFILRYNRYA
+774 DIEQFILRYNRYA
-788 NPALFDGSEGGLTMA
+788 NPALFDGYEGGLTMA

-841 PMWAETRAI
+841 PLWLDTRAT
-850 PALGTA
+850 PATGDA
-856 NDPRSALTLDD
+856 NSPRTALTPED
-867 WRDFLKVALDFYVRE
+867 WHDFLKVALDFYVRE

-892 RPWMGSRFSPKA
+892 RRWMGSRFSPKA

-909 SDVQESSTIRKW
+909 SDVQESSAIRKW

-936 ELATGLNRTM
+936 ELATGLNRTL

-960 WLALVNAAILESS
+960 WKDLTNNAVGIIETS
-973 DTGHRLH
+973 DIGHRLR
-980 LETLTFSL
+980 LETLVFSL

-1012 LPQKLL
+1012 LPHKLL

-1028 LPALSTLM
+1028 LPVLSALI

-1045 VQIRQLVARDPAITQ
+1045 TQIRQLVANDPVIAQ

-1146 AGRRNEARAIAY
+1146 AGRRSEARAIAY

-1205 LFLRMHSSNDG
+1205 LFLRMHSSNNG
-1216 DRTKLTLH
+1216 DRTKLTLQ
-1224 WFFAPDD
+1224 WFFTSDD
-1231 SPSQQ
+1231 SPCQQ
-1236 FMAWL
+1236 FMAWIM
-1241 TASPNEFDSAVKQ
+1241 ACADEYQSAVKQ
-1254 LVRGTC
+1254 LVKGTC
-1260 LEGRS
+1260 LQGRS
-1265 LNSITGE
+1265 LSSITNE
-1272 TRLALRDLEERWLG
+1272 SRLAFHDLQDRWLS
-1286 EYRNINHKLQ
+1286 EYRNINQKLHT
-1296 AASDGPYK
+1296 ASDGPYK
-1304 NALALEKQRHENE
+1304 KALELEKNRHENE
-1317 YLLRYLASS
+1317 YLLRSLASS
-1326 AFLPGYGFPTDV
+1326 AILPGYGFPTDV
-1338 VSLKTY
+1338 VNLKTY
-1344 NFEDFLHQQRK
+1344 NVEDFVHEK
-1355 SDASREDSIFDNK
+1355 HKTSVSREDSIYDNK
-1368 EMPSRSLN
+1368 EMPSRSLD

-1418 AWRCPEC
+1418 AWFCPEC
-1425 GNTGVIENAYANNEG
+1425 GNTGVTENAYANNEG
-1440 LCCSHCT
+1440 LRCSHCT
-1447 TPIPLSERRMV
+1447 TSIPINERRMV

-1463 FVTDFYE
+1463 FLTDFYE
-1470 ETTNDITSQKFIRV
+1470 PTTNDVTSQKFIRV
-1484 ERPRIQLNGESIS
+1484 ERPRIQLIGENIA

-1519 GEHETGYAVCMTCG
+1519 GEHEAGYAVCMACG
-1533 RAESMLASGEVPKDL
+1533 RAESMLAIDQIPKEL
-1548 QPDKAHRPVGGLAGG
+1548 QPDKSHRPVGGLAGS
-1563 RKAHDCSGEAVK
+1563 RKDRDCSGETVK

-1586 DVLEIF
+1586 DVLEVF
-1592 LKNPLTGEWLP
+1592 LRNPLTGEWLP
-1603 DTAKGRLIATTL
+1603 DTSEGRLIATTL
-1615 GVAIRDVI
+1615 GVAMRDEI
-1623 AEKLGIASSEMGFS
+1623 ADQLGIASSEMGFS
-1637 HRLDR
+1637 YRLDR
-1642 DRDGGQGR
+1642 DRDTRKGR

-1665 VLAGLGDIPQLLT
+1665 VLAGLQDISQLLT
-1678 EAKER
+1678 KAQER
-1683 LRCPANCE
+1683 LHCKANCE

-1708 ELDRKLALQ
+1708 ELDRKLALR
-1717 WLSESQ
+1717 WLNESR
-1723 LVEHLGLPDIFAG
+1723 LVEHLGLPATFSA
-1736 LHGARHCSVG
+1736 LQGARYCSVG
-1746 PLRELSSVINS
+1746 PLRELSSAINT
-1757 LDRRDQAASVLVCLH
+1757 LDRRDLTASIMLCLH
-1772 GDHQDWDLDH
+1772 GDTVDWDLDH
-1782 PRVRE
+1782 PRFRE
-1787 QMLTWAI
+1787 RVLTWAI
-1794 AERLK
+1794 TEGLK
-1799 VKVGIADPALLSV
+1799 VRLGISV
-1812 EQRETLALLAR
+1812 SSQLRSEQKETLRLLAS
-1823 LGVELIE
+1823 LGIDLIE
-1830 LQTETLQAPHLV
+1830 LQHETTRAPHVIAQLV
-1842 VQLSSQAGVRS
+1842 SQAGVRS
-1853 LYSSM
+1853 LYSSINT
-1858 SSVGVPGADWLQGHA
+1858 VGVPGSDWLQGDS
-1873 DVVWVTSRLMPTV
+1873 DVVWATSKLMPAIVGNT
-1886 TGSVIDSSG
+1886 IDYRE
-1895 WNQHPQGARIVEVT
+1895 WNQHSQGARIVEVT
-1909 SQLDGPVKTLK
+1909 TQLDGTVKTLK
-1920 KRIAALI
+1920 KRLLTLI
-1927 DAQMPELASLI
+1927 NEQMPELATLI
-1938 ANDQAVS
+1938 ANDQPVG
-1945 ISYSDRYLKSPWSLM
+1945 IDYSDRYLKSPWSLM
-1960 LLSSFLELF
+1960 LLSGFLALF
-1969 RSEKLQSLS
+1969 RSEQLQSLT

-1984 SGSQPSYLLSHDWM
+1984 SGSQPSYLFSHDWM
-1998 RADDQEA
+1998 RVDDQQA

-2010 LKSQFDIV
+2010 LKSQFDIQ
-2018 PNINVMNSPRDL
+2018 PSINVMNRPRDL
-2030 LHCRVITVNWMS
+2030 LHCRVITVNWAS
-2042 GKISKILLD
+2042 GKTSKILLD
-2051 QGMGYWRGRMPYRDQ
+2051 QGMGYWRVRVPSRDQ
-2066 MGFDFN
+2066 MNFDFS
-2072 ASPHEQALQMV
+2072 APHHNQAMQML
-2083 EKHSSAHM
+2083 EKYPYVAM
-2091 QQSGEWPTYISC
+2091 QQNGDWPTYISC
-2103 SMS
+2103 IIE

>member
-533 NGGEDAA
+533 NGGEDAP

-1873 DVVWVTSRLMPTV
+1873 DVVWVTSKLMPAV
-1886 TGSVIDSSG
+1886 TGNTIDSCT

-1909 SQLDGPVKTLK
+1909 SELDGPVNTLK
-1920 KRIAALI
+1920 KRIATLI

>member
-533 NGGEDAA
+533 NGGEDAP

-1886 TGSVIDSSG
+1886 TGSVIDSSS

-1984 SGSQPSYLLSHDWM
+1984 RGSQPSYLLSHDWM

>member
-1 MRFFRSLI
+1 MRFFRNLI

-31 RQHLSQSMV
+31 RRHLSESIV
-40 NELGADGCFLAP
+40 NTLGAEGCFLAP
-52 LVFEHTF
+52 PVFEHTF
-59 GWQESDVRLQE
+59 GWREAELRLQDLPSE
-70 LQGELLS
+70 GLLS
-77 ASLLETLER
+77 PSLLDTLASA
-86 PHYRPDPDLPVE
+86 PA
-98 KRPYRFGRQQYPYV
+98 YRFPKTAHPYV

-121 LDEQPRSA
+121 LDETPRSA

-144 VPILEDLVREHER
+144 VPILEDLIREHER
-157 SEAALVG
+157 SDAALVG

-186 WTQKY
+186 WTRKY
-191 GNNIRFCL
+191 SSNIRFCL

-207 ADKVRKDQQQ
+207 ADKVRKEQQQ

-223 SRQLLRKEPA
+223 SRELLRKEPA

-249 QVDNPILEISRQQQ
+249 HVDNPILEISRQQK

-274 TYVGSQAAELSLL
+274 TYVGSQAAEMSLL
-287 LRRVVQAFGRQP
+287 LRRVVQAFGRQS

-311 AGADAKERLERY
+311 AGADAQERLKHY
-323 LAGLAGI
+323 LADLAGVPL
-330 SADQVEVI
+330 DQVEVI

-345 DLAFDSPG
+345 DLAFDSAG
-353 KTVALPTVRDIEPE
+353 NDIGLQAIRDIEPE
-367 SEISPARFEA
+367 TAVSAARFQA
-377 LCQSNIA
+377 LCDSTIA
-384 RRLRHA
+384 RSLRHA
-390 VISSAKPLDLN
+390 VVSSDKPLDLH
-401 DLVAE
+401 DLIGTVSE
-406 VADQLQGSNRLERQ
+406 QLQGGSSLEQ
-420 QEVLDWLDAMT
+420 QQKVLDWLDTMT
-431 GTHPAEKK
+431 GTHPAEGQ
-439 PPFLKLRVH
+439 PPFLKLRIH

-454 HGLWACVDPRCS
+454 HGLWACVDPQCS
-466 AKASHLQD
+466 AKSSHLQD
-474 WPFGNV
+474 WPFGDI

-488 ECHAPVYELGFCSDC
+488 ECHAPVYELGFCDDC

-512 RNGELHQPSPY
+512 RNGGLHQPSPY

-533 NGGEDAA
+533 NGGEDAP
-540 AEVLTANAASTRL
+540 AELLTANAASTRL
-553 IIAGLPAAHEPYV
+553 IIAGLPAAHEPYFP
-566 SITLDL
+566 ITLDL
-572 ESQKLGAVN
+572 DSQKLGAVS
-581 AARNINLCLVK
+581 ATRNIGIVLT
-592 EGKEGTGK
+592 E
-600 KEKDFACCSLCQHST
+600 EKDGCCSHCDHSSLGT
-615 WGSSD
+615 SD

-632 VANAVP
+632 IANAVP

-644 PDPDKEDCQGRSP
+644 PDPDKMDCEGRSP

-706 KADAAPRDIPN
+706 KADAAPKDSPSGN
-717 GSPAEL
+717 PAEL
-723 LTLAGNLEKQGLA
+723 LAQAENLEKIGMA

-751 GAAPTNQAET
+751 GAAPANQAET

-774 RDIDKFILRYNRYA
+774 RDIDQFILRYNRYA

-803 RLLLAREFSRRPKN
+803 RLLLAREFSRRPKS

-828 VGYQGLEKVTTPP
+828 VGYQGLEKVTTTPP
-841 PMWAETRAI
+841 LWVDTRAI
-850 PALGTA
+850 PALGAA

-867 WRDFLKVALDFYVRE
+867 WHDFLKVALDFYVRE

-892 RPWMGSRFSPKA
+892 RRWMGSRFSPKA

-960 WLALVNAAILESS
+960 WLALVNASILESS
-973 DTGHRLH
+973 DTGHRLR

-1028 LPALSTLM
+1028 LPALSSLM

-1045 VQIRQLVARDPAITQ
+1045 VQIRQLVARDPVIAQ

-1146 AGRRNEARAIAY
+1146 AGRRSEARAITY

-1173 PKWPFVTAIPAPSI
+1173 SKWPFVTAIPAPSI

-1231 SPSQQ
+1231 SPGQQ
-1236 FMAWL
+1236 FVAWL
-1241 TASPNEFDSAVKQ
+1241 TASPDEFDRAVKQ

-1265 LNSITGE
+1265 LSSITGE

-1286 EYRNINHKLQ
+1286 ESRNINHKLQ

-1304 NALALEKQRHENE
+1304 KALALEKQRHENE

-1344 NFEDFLHQQRK
+1344 NVEDFLHQQRK

-1403 WHADG
+1403 WHTDG

-1447 TPIPLSERRMV
+1447 TPIPPSERRMV

-1470 ETTNDITSQKFIRV
+1470 ETTNDVTSQKFIRV
-1484 ERPRIQLNGESIS
+1484 ERPRIQLNGESIA
-1497 LPDQRCGF
+1497 LPDQHCGF
-1505 VRFGHEGSVFHHSS
+1505 VRFGHDGSVFHHSS
-1519 GEHETGYAVCMTCG
+1519 GEHEKGYAVCMTCG
-1533 RAESMLASGEVPKDL
+1533 RAESMLASGEMPKDL
-1548 QPDKAHRPVGGLAGG
+1548 QPDKAHRPVGGLAGS
-1563 RKAHDCSGEAVK
+1563 RKERDCSGEAVK

-1586 DVLEIF
+1586 DVLEVF
-1592 LKNPLTGEWLP
+1592 LRSPLTGEWLP
-1603 DTAKGRLIATTL
+1603 DTPEGRLIATTL
-1615 GVAIRDVI
+1615 GVAMRDVI
-1623 AEKLGIASSEMGFS
+1623 ADRLGIASSEMGFS

-1642 DRDGGQGR
+1642 DRHTRQGR

-1665 VLAGLGDIPQLLT
+1665 VLAGLSDIALLLGK
-1678 EAKER
+1678 ALDR
-1683 LRCPANCE
+1683 LQCSANCE

-1708 ELDRKLALQ
+1708 ELDRKLALR
-1717 WLSESQ
+1717 WLNESR
-1723 LVEHLGLPDIFAG
+1723 LVEHLGLPDTFAG
-1736 LHGARHCSVG
+1736 LHGARYCSVG
-1746 PLRELSSVINS
+1746 PLRELSAAINS
-1757 LDRRDQAASVLVCLH
+1757 LDRRDPTAAILLCLH
-1772 GDHQDWDLDH
+1772 GDCADWDLDH
-1782 PRVRE
+1782 PRFRE
-1787 QMLTWAI
+1787 QVLTWAI

-1799 VKVGIADPALLSV
+1799 VRLGVADPARLNA
-1812 EQRETLALLAR
+1812 EQKETLALLTR
-1823 LGVELIE
+1823 LGVELVE
-1830 LQTETLQAPHLV
+1830 LQTGTLQAPYLV
-1842 VQLSSQAGVRS
+1842 AQLSSQAGARS
-1853 LYSSM
+1853 LYSNM
-1858 SSVGVPGADWLQGHA
+1858 NNVGVPGADWLQGHA
-1873 DVVWVTSRLMPTV
+1873 DVVWATSKLMPAIA
-1886 TGSVIDSSG
+1886 GNSIDCSG
-1895 WNQHPQGARIVEVT
+1895 WSQTPQGARIVEVT
-1909 SQLDGPVKTLK
+1909 SQLDGPVNTLK

-1927 DAQMPELASLI
+1927 DDQMPELASLL

-1945 ISYSDRYLKSPWSLM
+1945 VSYSDRYLKSPWSLM
-1960 LLSSFLELF
+1960 LLSSFLDLF
-1969 RSEKLQSLS
+1969 RNDQLQSLA

-1998 RADDQEA
+1998 RIDDQEV

-2010 LKSQFDIV
+2010 LKSQFDIA
-2018 PNINVMNSPRDL
+2018 PNISVMNSPRDL

-2083 EKHSSAHM
+2083 EKLSSAQM
-2091 QQSGEWPTYISC
+2091 QQSGEWPTYVSC
-2103 SMS
+2103 SIS

>member
-1 MRFFRSLI
+1 MRFFRNLI

-20 LGVLGINHPGL
+20 LGVMGINHPGL
-31 RQHLSQSMV
+31 RRHLGESMV
-40 NELGADGCFLAP
+40 NTLGAEGCFLAP
-52 LVFEHTF
+52 PVFEHTF
-59 GWQESDVRLQE
+59 GWQEADVRLQDLPSE
-70 LQGELLS
+70 GLLS
-77 ASLLETLER
+77 PSLLDTLACA
-86 PHYRPDPDLPVE
+86 PA
-98 KRPYRFGRQQYPYV
+98 YRFPKTASPYV
-112 HQLQAWRTL
+112 HQLHAWRTL
-121 LDEQPRSA
+121 LHETPRSA

-144 VPILEDLVREHER
+144 VPILEDLIREQER
-157 SEAALVG
+157 NESALVG

-186 WTQKY
+186 WTRKY
-191 GNNIRFCL
+191 GSNIRFCL
-199 YNGKTEER
+199 YNGKTEEHS
-207 ADKVRKDQQQ
+207 DKVRKEQQ
-217 KPNQIL
+217 KKLNQIL
-223 SRQLLRKEPA
+223 SRELLRKEPA

-249 QVDNPILEISRQQQ
+249 QVDNPILEISRQQK

-287 LRRVVQAFGRQP
+287 LRRVVQAFGRQS

-311 AGADAKERLERY
+311 AGADAEVRLKRY
-323 LAGLAGI
+323 LADLAGVPL
-330 SADQVEVI
+330 DQVEVI

-345 DLAFDSPG
+345 DLDFDSPG
-353 KTVALPTVRDIEPE
+353 NNIALQAIRDIEPE
-367 SEISPARFEA
+367 TAVSAARFKA
-377 LCQSNIA
+377 LCDNTTA
-384 RRLRHA
+384 RSLRHA
-390 VISSAKPLDLN
+390 VVSSGKPLDLD
-401 DLVAE
+401 DLINAISN
-406 VADQLQGSNRLERQ
+406 QLQGGSPLELQ
-420 QEVLDWLDAMT
+420 QEVLDWLDTMT
-431 GTHPAEKK
+431 GTHPAEQQL
-439 PPFLKLRVH
+439 PFLKLRAH

-454 HGLWACVDPRCS
+454 HGLWACVDPQCS
-466 AKASHLQD
+466 AKSAHLQD

-488 ECHAPVYELGFCSDC
+488 KCNAPVYELGFCDDC
-503 KTPHLLAED
+503 KMPHLLAED

-533 NGGEDAA
+533 IGGEDAPV
-540 AEVLTANAASTRL
+540 ELLTANAMSTRL
-553 IIAGLPAAHEPYV
+553 IIAGLPAAHGPYF
-566 SITLDL
+566 SISLDL
-572 ESQKLGAVN
+572 ESQKLGVVN
-581 AARNINLCLVK
+581 ATRNIGIVLT
-592 EGKEGTGK
+592 E
-600 KEKDFACCSLCQHST
+600 EKDCCCSLCEN
-615 WGSSD
+615 SSFGTND

-632 VANAVP
+632 IANAVP

-644 PDPDKEDCQGRSP
+644 PDPDKEDCEGRSP

-723 LTLAGNLEKQGLA
+723 LTLAENLEKQGLA
-736 GMAAEL
+736 GMAADL

-751 GAAPTNQAET
+751 GAAPTNQAKT
-761 IPWPQMADTIAAA
+761 IPWSQMAETIAAA
-774 RDIDKFILRYNRYA
+774 KDIDKFILRYNRYA

-828 VGYQGLEKVTTPP
+828 VGYQELEKVTTTPP
-841 PMWAETRAI
+841 LWVDSRAI
-850 PALGTA
+850 PALGAA
-856 NDPRSALTLDD
+856 NDSRSALTLDD

-892 RPWMGSRFSPKA
+892 RRWMGSRFSPKA

-936 ELATGLNRTM
+936 ELATGLNRAM

-960 WLALVNAAILESS
+960 WLALVNAGILESS
-973 DTGHRLH
+973 DTGHRLR

-988 PTEGW
+988 PNEGW

-1018 SQDYRCQKIQ
+1018 SKDYRCQKIQ
-1028 LPALSTLM
+1028 LPSLSTLM
-1036 PDGSPVPKQ
+1036 LDGSPVPKQ
-1045 VQIRQLVARDPAITQ
+1045 VQIRQLVAREPVIAQ

-1086 SAQQSAKRLDDYVEE
+1086 SAQQSAKRLDEYVED

-1146 AGRRNEARAIAY
+1146 AGRRSEARAIAY

-1205 LFLRMHSSNDG
+1205 LFLRMHSSNDR

-1241 TASPNEFDSAVKQ
+1241 TASPDEFDRAVKQ
-1254 LVRGTC
+1254 LVGGTC

-1265 LNSITGE
+1265 LSSITGE
-1272 TRLALRDLEERWLG
+1272 TLLALRDLEERWLG

-1304 NALALEKQRHENE
+1304 KALALEKQRHENE

-1344 NFEDFLHQQRK
+1344 NVEDFLHHQRK

-1447 TPIPLSERRMV
+1447 TPIPPSERRMV

-1470 ETTNDITSQKFIRV
+1470 ETTNDVTSQKFIRV
-1484 ERPRIQLNGESIS
+1484 ERPRIQLNGESIA

-1505 VRFGHEGSVFHHSS
+1505 VRFGHDGSVFHHSS
-1519 GEHETGYAVCMTCG
+1519 GEHEIGYAVCMACG
-1533 RAESMLASGEVPKDL
+1533 RAESMLASGEVPRDL
-1548 QPDKAHRPVGGLAGG
+1548 QPDKAHRPVGGLAGS
-1563 RKAHDCSGEAVK
+1563 RKEHDCSGEAVK
-1575 ANLHLGYQIRT
+1575 ASLHLGYQIRT

-1592 LKNPLTGEWLP
+1592 LRNPLTGEWLP
-1603 DTAKGRLIATTL
+1603 DTPEGRLIATTL
-1615 GVAIRDVI
+1615 GVAMRDVI
-1623 AEKLGIASSEMGFS
+1623 ADRLGIASSEMGFS

-1642 DRDGGQGR
+1642 DRDTRQGR

-1665 VLAGLGDIPQLLT
+1665 VLAGLSDIALLLGK
-1678 EAKER
+1678 ALDR
-1683 LRCPANCE
+1683 LQCPANCE

-1708 ELDRKLALQ
+1708 ELDRKLALR
-1717 WLSESQ
+1717 WLYESR
-1723 LVEHLGLPDIFAG
+1723 LVEHLGLPDTFAG
-1736 LHGARHCSVG
+1736 LHGARYCSVG
-1746 PLRELSSVINS
+1746 PLRELSAAINS
-1757 LDRRDQAASVLVCLH
+1757 LDRRDPTAAILLFLH
-1772 GDHQDWDLDH
+1772 GECADWDLDH
-1782 PRVRE
+1782 PRFRE
-1787 QMLTWAI
+1787 QVLTWAI

-1799 VKVGIADPALLSV
+1799 VRLGSADPARLNA
-1812 EQRETLALLAR
+1812 EQKETLALLAR
-1823 LGVELIE
+1823 LGVELVE
-1830 LQTETLQAPHLV
+1830 LQTGTLQAPYLV
-1842 VQLSSQAGVRS
+1842 AQVSSQAGARS
-1853 LYSSM
+1853 LYSNM
-1858 SSVGVPGADWLQGHA
+1858 NNVGVPGADWLQGHA
-1873 DVVWVTSRLMPTV
+1873 DVVWATSKLMPAIA
-1886 TGSVIDSSG
+1886 GNSIDCSDWS
-1895 WNQHPQGARIVEVT
+1895 QPPQGARIVEVT
-1909 SQLDGPVKTLK
+1909 SQLDGPVNTLR

-1927 DAQMPELASLI
+1927 DDQMPELASLL
-1938 ANDQAVS
+1938 ANDQAISV
-1945 ISYSDRYLKSPWSLM
+1945 SYSDRYLKSPWSLI
-1960 LLSSFLELF
+1960 LLSSFMELF
-1969 RSEKLQSLS
+1969 RNDQLQSLA

-1984 SGSQPSYLLSHDWM
+1984 SGSQPSYLLSHDWI
-1998 RADDQEA
+1998 RVDDQEA
-2005 ILELW
+2005 IIELW
-2010 LKSQFDIV
+2010 LKSQFDIA

-2042 GKISKILLD
+2042 GKTSKILLD

-2072 ASPHEQALQMV
+2072 ASPQEQVLQMI
-2083 EKHSSAHM
+2083 EKFSSAHV

-2103 SMS
+2103 SMN

>member
-1 MRFFRSLI
+1 MRFFRNLI

-20 LGVLGINHPGL
+20 LGVMGINHPGL
-31 RQHLSQSMV
+31 RRHLSECME
-40 NELGADGCFLAP
+40 NTLGAEGCFLAP
-52 LVFEHTF
+52 PVFEHTF
-59 GWQESDVRLQE
+59 GWREAELRLQDLPSE
-70 LQGELLS
+70 GMLS
-77 ASLLETLER
+77 PSLLDTLACA
-86 PHYRPDPDLPVE
+86 PA
-98 KRPYRFGRQQYPYV
+98 YRFPKTAHPYV
-112 HQLQAWRTL
+112 HQLHAWRTL
-121 LDEQPRSA
+121 LDETPRSV

-144 VPILEDLVREHER
+144 VPILEDLIREQER
-157 SEAALVG
+157 NEAALVG

-186 WTQKY
+186 WTRKY
-191 GNNIRFCL
+191 GSNIRFCL

-207 ADKVRKDQQQ
+207 ADKVRKEQQ
-217 KPNQIL
+217 KKLNQIL
-223 SRQLLRKEPA
+223 SRELLRKEPA

-249 QVDNPILEISRQQQ
+249 QVDNPILEISRQQK

-287 LRRVVQAFGRQP
+287 LRRVVQAFGRQS

-311 AGADAKERLERY
+311 AGANAEERLKRY
-323 LAGLAGI
+323 LADLAGVPL
-330 SADQVEVI
+330 DQVEVI

-345 DLAFDSPG
+345 ELEFESPG
-353 KTVALPTVRDIEPE
+353 NNIALQAIRDIEPE
-367 SEISPARFEA
+367 TAVSAARFKA
-377 LCQSNIA
+377 LCDSTTA
-384 RRLRHA
+384 RSLRHA
-390 VISSAKPLDLN
+390 VVSSGNPLDLD
-401 DLVAE
+401 DLISAVSNL
-406 VADQLQGSNRLERQ
+406 LQGGTPLEQQ
-420 QEVLDWLDAMT
+420 QEVLDWLDTMT
-431 GTHPAEKK
+431 GTHPAEQQL
-439 PPFLKLRVH
+439 PFLKLRVH

-454 HGLWACVDPRCS
+454 HGLWACVDPQCS
-466 AKASHLQD
+466 AKSAHLQD
-474 WPFGNV
+474 WHFGNV

-488 ECHAPVYELGFCSDC
+488 ECNAPVYELGFCDDC
-503 KTPHLLAED
+503 KMPHLLAED

-533 NGGEDAA
+533 IGGEDGPV
-540 AEVLTANAASTRL
+540 ELLTANAMSTRL
-553 IIAGLPAAHEPYV
+553 IITGLPAAHGPYF
-566 SITLDL
+566 SISLDL

-581 AARNINLCLVK
+581 ATRNIDIVLT
-592 EGKEGTGK
+592 E
-600 KEKDFACCSLCQHST
+600 EKDCCCSLCDN
-615 WGSSD
+615 SSFGTND

-632 VANAVP
+632 IANAVP

-644 PDPDKEDCQGRSP
+644 PDPDKEDCEGRSP

-706 KADAAPRDIPN
+706 KAEAAPRDIPN

-723 LTLAGNLEKQGLA
+723 LTLAENLEKQGLA

-828 VGYQGLEKVTTPP
+828 VGYQGLEKVTTTPP
-841 PMWAETRAI
+841 LWVDTRAI
-850 PALGTA
+850 PALGA
-856 NDPRSALTLDD
+856 ASASRSALTLDD

-892 RPWMGSRFSPKA
+892 RRWMGSRFSPKA

-936 ELATGLNRTM
+936 ELATGLNRAM

-960 WLALVNAAILESS
+960 WLALVNAGILESS
-973 DTGHRLH
+973 DTGHRLR

-988 PTEGW
+988 PNEVW

-1028 LPALSTLM
+1028 LPALSRLM

-1045 VQIRQLVARDPAITQ
+1045 VQIRQLVARDPVIAQ
-1060 LRQESLWTDISDRT
+1060 LRQESLWTDICDRT

-1086 SAQQSAKRLDDYVEE
+1086 SAQQSAKRLDDYVED

-1146 AGRRNEARAIAY
+1146 AGRRSEARAIAY
-1158 TLCKADPHNQRAFAN
+1158 TLCKADPHNQRAFVN

-1205 LFLRMHSSNDG
+1205 LFLRIHSSNDG

-1224 WFFAPDD
+1224 WFFAPED
-1231 SPSQQ
+1231 SPGQQ

-1241 TASPNEFDSAVKQ
+1241 TASPDEYDRAVKQ

-1265 LNSITGE
+1265 LSSITGE

-1286 EYRNINHKLQ
+1286 EYRNINHQLQ

-1304 NALALEKQRHENE
+1304 KALALEKQRHENE

-1344 NFEDFLHQQRK
+1344 NVEDFLHQQRK

-1447 TPIPLSERRMV
+1447 TPIPPNERRMV

-1470 ETTNDITSQKFIRV
+1470 ETTNDVTSQKFIRV
-1484 ERPRIQLNGESIS
+1484 ERPRIQLNGESIA

-1505 VRFGHEGSVFHHSS
+1505 VRFGHDGSVFHHSS
-1519 GEHETGYAVCMTCG
+1519 GEHEMGYAVCMTCG
-1533 RAESMLASGEVPKDL
+1533 RAESMLASGEVPRDL
-1548 QPDKAHRPVGGLAGG
+1548 QPDKAHRPVGGLAGS
-1563 RKAHDCSGEAVK
+1563 RKERDCSGEAVK
-1575 ANLHLGYQIRT
+1575 ASLHLGYQIRT
-1586 DVLEIF
+1586 DVLEVF
-1592 LKNPLTGEWLP
+1592 LRNPLTGEWLP
-1603 DTAKGRLIATTL
+1603 DTPEGRLIAITL
-1615 GVAIRDVI
+1615 GVAMRDVI
-1623 AEKLGIASSEMGFS
+1623 ADRLGIASSEMGFS

-1642 DRDGGQGR
+1642 DRDTRQGR

-1665 VLAGLGDIPQLLT
+1665 VLAGLSDIALLLGK
-1678 EAKER
+1678 ALDR
-1683 LRCPANCE
+1683 LQCPANCE

-1708 ELDRKLALQ
+1708 ELDRKLALR
-1717 WLSESQ
+1717 WLYESR
-1723 LVEHLGLPDIFAG
+1723 LVEHLGLPDTFAG
-1736 LHGARHCSVG
+1736 LHGARYSSVG
-1746 PLRELSSVINS
+1746 PLRELSAAINS
-1757 LDRRDQAASVLVCLH
+1757 LDRRDPTAALLLCLH
-1772 GDHQDWDLDH
+1772 GDCADWDLDH
-1782 PRVRE
+1782 PRFRE
-1787 QMLTWAI
+1787 QVLTWAI

-1799 VKVGIADPALLSV
+1799 VRLGIADPARLNA
-1812 EQRETLALLAR
+1812 EQKETLALLAR
-1823 LGVELIE
+1823 LGVELVE
-1830 LQTETLQAPHLV
+1830 LQTGTLQAPYLV
-1842 VQLSSQAGVRS
+1842 AQLSSQAGARS
-1853 LYSSM
+1853 LYSNM
-1858 SSVGVPGADWLQGHA
+1858 NNVGMPGADWLQGHA
-1873 DVVWVTSRLMPTV
+1873 DVVWATSKLMPAIS
-1886 TGSVIDSSG
+1886 GNSIDCSDWS
-1895 WNQHPQGARIVEVT
+1895 QPPQGARIVEVT
-1909 SQLDGPVKTLK
+1909 SQLDGPVNTLK

-1927 DAQMPELASLI
+1927 DDQMPELASLL

-1945 ISYSDRYLKSPWSLM
+1945 VSYSDRYLKSPWSLM
-1960 LLSSFLELF
+1960 LLSRFLELF
-1969 RSEKLQSLS
+1969 RNDQLQSLA

-1998 RADDQEA
+1998 RVDDQEA

-2010 LKSQFDIV
+2010 LKSQFDIA

-2083 EKHSSAHM
+2083 EKLSSAHM
-2091 QQSGEWPTYISC
+2091 QQSGGWPTYISC